1 MLDTGILD
9 KLIIGRVEPHIY
21 AFSTR
26 TVPNYM
32 KVGDTYRPVEQRL
45 NEWRRYFPNLEKQ
58 FVGVAKVDDDT
69 YFRDFAIHRFL
80 ENDLH
85 RHRLK
90 PSTFPN
96 LPYYS
101 NEFFEGVT
109 HSDIHCALSDI
120 SDSFHNNLPKYQ
132 FYKFDKSRIPLTY
145 QYRRTET
152 FEPRPNQQDTID
164 RFKEAVAA
172 GRNNLLMYAVMRFGK
187 SFTAMCCAVEMKAR
201 LVVVVS
207 AKADVKQEWK
217 KTVESHFR
225 FEDYVFLDSDSL
237 LGSDTVLS
245 DSLEKSNA
253 VVFLTL
259 QDLCGDEI
267 KRKHRQIFESK
278 FDLLVIDETHYGAR
292 AAEYGKVLNMAGK
305 QLDKELKYVDSSDNY
320 NNNDTLKHLDA
331 RIRIHLSGTP
341 YRILMGDEF
350 SKKDIIAFYQ
360 FTDIVRDQEKWNDE
374 HILED
379 GVREWDNPYFGFPQM
394 VRFALNPNKSSV
406 EKMEAM
412 KRKGITYAFSELLKP
427 ESVVKDSSP
436 EARHRKF
443 VHEQEILDL
452 FKAIDGSKDD
462 ENLFAF
468 LDYAPIKKG
477 QMCRHMVCV
486 LPYRASCDALAV
498 LLAQKR
504 AEFKNL
510 GEYQI
515 INIAGFDEE
524 RRYKDTQSIRNK
536 IKKCEAE
543 GMKTITLTVNRML
556 TGSTVEE
563 WDTMLFLKDCASPQ
577 EYDQAIFRLQNQ
589 YVRRLTDKNGEEIRL
604 NMKPQTLLVDFDPGR
619 MFRLQEQKSQIYNV
633 NVEQNGNSRLEQRI
647 ADELR
652 ISPIIVLN
660 KDKFREVVPVDILD
674 AVREYSA
681 NKSVADEVSDIPADL
696 SLLADSTILE
706 EISSLS
712 PIDSSKGINLKSVE
726 GDGDDID
733 IPDDDSKETDADG
746 GQQPRQNPVDKMTT
760 DERGLLEKKLA
771 TCYAVILFFAFLTD
785 NRVKSLEEIIA
796 AIDSD
801 DNNRRIARNIGIK
814 KGLLKLILQKG
825 NPFIISKLDYKIQ
838 NINTLAHDA
847 VLQGEERINVAL
859 KKFERLS
866 DSEIVTPM
874 NLANEMVWI
883 LPDDVDCHSK
893 FLDIASKQGEFARA
907 LLLRYGNGVKD
918 NIYSIPTSK
927 LTYEFTRK
935 VYKMLGMPVTN
946 IFYEFNS
953 YDLIDKTKKEEIIK
967 TLSDMK
973 FNVVIGNPPYQVN
986 DGGGTGSSAI
996 PVYNK
1001 FVEIS
1006 QKINPN
1012 YLSMIMPSRW
1022 FTGGR
1027 GLDDFRKKM
1036 LNDDSIRV
1044 LHDYISSNSCF
1055 SNVEIKGGICYFL
1068 WDKKYH
1074 GYCDIYTHYEN
1085 NKEIFFSQRHL
1096 LEKASDCFIRDGRFI
1111 SILKKI
1117 QQKKEISFSTI
1128 VSANDPF
1135 GFDIRE
1141 ENSYKRVKLS
1151 FSTSPFDNSVKLYYN
1166 GWAKNGI
1173 GFLAIDK
1180 IRKNIKWLNSHK
1192 MLFPKAWGNGD
1203 ASTDRLKPIIADLP
1217 SCCTETYLIVGPFLS
1232 SEETNNAYKYTQTKL
1247 FHCLVFL
1254 IKNTQNTMQKAYS
1267 YVPLQNFTKQSDIDW
1282 NKSIPEID
1290 QQLYTKYHLTTEE
1303 IAFIEKMIKQM

>member
-58 FVGVAKVDDDT
+58 FAGVAKVDDDT

-85 RHRLK
+85 KHRLK

-132 FYKFDKSRIPLTY
+132 FYKIDKSRIPLTY

-267 KRKHRQIFESK
+267 KRKHRQIFENK

-292 AAEYGKVLNMAGK
+292 AVEYGKVLNMAGK

-331 RIRIHLSGTP
+331 RVRIHLSGTP

-660 KDKFREVVPVDILD
+660 KDKFREVVPADILD

-733 IPDDDSKETDADG
+733 IPDDDSKETDADS

-874 NLANEMVWI
+874 NLANEMVGI

-986 DGGGTGSSAI
+986 DGGGTGSSAQAI
-996 PVYNK
+996 YNK
-1001 FVEIS
+1001 FIDICRFEFESKYI
-1006 QKINPN
+1006 
-1012 YLSMIMPSRW
+1012 SMIIPSRW
-1022 FTGGR
+1022 MTGGK
-1027 GLDDFRKKM
+1027 GLDKFRNSM
-1036 LNDDSIRV
+1036 LGDRRIRV
-1044 LHDYISSNSCF
+1044 LHDYLNAGQCF
-1055 SNVEIKGGICYFL
+1055 PAVAIEGGICYFR
-1068 WDKKYH
+1068 WDRDATGKCVFVSHTSDQSAFTKERYLSDDSSDVVIR
-1074 GYCDIYTHYEN
+1074 YAESLSILDKTRTAN
-1085 NKEIFFSQRHL
+1085 NFSSLVSPRNLFKINIQL
-1096 LEKASDCFIRDGRFI
+1096 LESSPVIGGYKVFGRFDGKRGLMYLSRYESKNERALRFLGNWKVFVSKADGAAGQLGI
-1111 SILKKI
+1111 PIPARIIGKAELGDCD
-1117 QQKKEISFSTI
+1117 TI
-1128 VSANDPF
+1128 CT
-1135 GFDIRE
+1135 E
-1141 ENSYKRVKLS
+1141 
-1151 FSTSPFDNSVKLYYN
+1151 T
-1166 GWAKNGI
+1166 
-1173 GFLAIDK
+1173 FLAI
-1180 IRKNIKWLNSHK
+1180 
-1192 MLFPKAWGNGD
+1192 
-1203 ASTDRLKPIIADLP
+1203 
-1217 SCCTETYLIVGPFLS
+1217 GPFATRI
-1232 SEETNNAYKYTQTKL
+1232 EAENVIKYATTKFFRFLVGTRKLKNMTQKT
-1247 FHCLVFL
+1247 
-1254 IKNTQNTMQKAYS
+1254 YS
-1267 YVPLQNFTKQSDIDW
+1267 FVPIQDFTENSDIDW
-1282 NKSIPEID
+1282 SRSIDEID
-1290 QQLYTKYHLTTEE
+1290 SQLYAKYHLTEE
-1303 IAFIEKMIKQM
+1303 ETAFVEKMIKPM

>member
-58 FVGVAKVDDDT
+58 FAGVAKVDDDT

-85 RHRLK
+85 KHRLK

-132 FYKFDKSRIPLTY
+132 FYKIDKSRIPLTY

-164 RFKEAVAA
+164 RFKGAVAA

-267 KRKHRQIFESK
+267 KRKHRQIFENK

-292 AAEYGKVLNMAGK
+292 AVEYGKVLNMAGK

-331 RIRIHLSGTP
+331 RVRIHLSGTP

-660 KDKFREVVPVDILD
+660 KDKFREVVPADILD

-696 SLLADSTILE
+696 SLFADSTILE

-733 IPDDDSKETDADG
+733 IPDDDSKETDADS

-874 NLANEMVWI
+874 NLANEMVGI

-986 DGGGTGSSAI
+986 DGGGTGSSAQAI
-996 PVYNK
+996 YNK
-1001 FVEIS
+1001 FIDICRFEFESKYI
-1006 QKINPN
+1006 
-1012 YLSMIMPSRW
+1012 SMIIPSRW
-1022 FTGGR
+1022 MTGGK
-1027 GLDDFRKKM
+1027 GLDKFRNSM
-1036 LNDDSIRV
+1036 LGDRRIRV
-1044 LHDYISSNSCF
+1044 LHDYLNAGQCF
-1055 SNVEIKGGICYFL
+1055 PAVAIEGGICYFR
-1068 WDKKYH
+1068 WDRDATGKCVFVSHTSDQSAFTKERYLSDDSSDVVIR
-1074 GYCDIYTHYEN
+1074 YAESLSILDKTRTAN
-1085 NKEIFFSQRHL
+1085 NFSSLVSPRNLFKINIQL
-1096 LEKASDCFIRDGRFI
+1096 LESSPVIGGYKVFGRFDGKRGLMYLSRYESKNERALRFLGNWKVFVSKADGAAGQLGI
-1111 SILKKI
+1111 PIPARIIGKAELGDCD
-1117 QQKKEISFSTI
+1117 TI
-1128 VSANDPF
+1128 CT
-1135 GFDIRE
+1135 E
-1141 ENSYKRVKLS
+1141 
-1151 FSTSPFDNSVKLYYN
+1151 T
-1166 GWAKNGI
+1166 
-1173 GFLAIDK
+1173 FLAI
-1180 IRKNIKWLNSHK
+1180 
-1192 MLFPKAWGNGD
+1192 
-1203 ASTDRLKPIIADLP
+1203 
-1217 SCCTETYLIVGPFLS
+1217 GPFATRI
-1232 SEETNNAYKYTQTKL
+1232 EAENVIKYATTKFFRFLVGTRKLKNMTQKT
-1247 FHCLVFL
+1247 
-1254 IKNTQNTMQKAYS
+1254 YS
-1267 YVPLQNFTKQSDIDW
+1267 FVPIQDFTENSDIDW
-1282 NKSIPEID
+1282 SRSIDEID
-1290 QQLYTKYHLTTEE
+1290 SQLYAKYHLTEE
-1303 IAFIEKMIKQM
+1303 ETAFIEKMIKPM

>member
-58 FVGVAKVDDDT
+58 FAGVAKVDDDT

-85 RHRLK
+85 KHRLK

-132 FYKFDKSRIPLTY
+132 FYKIDKSRIPLTY

-187 SFTAMCCAVEMKAR
+187 SFTAMCCVVEMKAR

-660 KDKFREVVPVDILD
+660 KDKFREVVPADILD

-733 IPDDDSKETDADG
+733 IPDDDSKETDADS

-874 NLANEMVWI
+874 NLANEMVGI

-953 YDLIDKTKKEEIIK
+953 YDFIEKNTKEIIK
-967 TLSDMK
+967 QLTDMN
-973 FNVVIGNPPYQVN
+973 FDVIIGNPPYQ
-986 DGGGTGSSAI
+986 DKGGSGGTNDASIYQDFCQIAFD
-996 PVYNK
+996 V
-1001 FVEIS
+1001 
-1006 QKINPN
+1006 NPN
-1012 YLSMIMPSRW
+1012 YISMVIPSRW

-1027 GLDDFRKKM
+1027 ENLVKDFRNEM
-1036 LNDDSIRV
+1036 LTSKHVMKLVSFTNAKD
-1044 LHDYISSNSCF
+1044 LFPNA
-1055 SNVEIKGGICYFL
+1055 EIKGGCCYFL
-1068 WDKKYH
+1068 YTTSYCGKCKYELNRDDVKIATDRDL
-1074 GYCDIYTHYEN
+1074 GQFDILIREPILAN
-1085 NKEIFFSQRHL
+1085 IVERILSQVTTFIDGL
-1096 LEKASDCFIRDGRFI
+1096 ISSDTPFGIPTNPIDSSKYNI
-1111 SILKKI
+1111 
-1117 QQKKEISFSTI
+1117 EISEQKDN
-1128 VSANDPF
+1128 VH
-1135 GFDIRE
+1135 DIAF
-1141 ENSYKRVKLS
+1141 YWIKRKE
-1151 FSTSPFDNSVKLYYN
+1151 
-1166 GWAKNGI
+1166 GRGI
-1173 GFLAIDK
+1173 GYVS
-1180 IRKNIKWLNSHK
+1180 RKNIKKNIPDISK
-1192 MLFPKAWGNGD
+1192 PKVFIPEAYGAGESFPHQIIGIPEI
-1203 ASTDRLKPIIADLP
+1203 ASAESVCSQSYLYVAFRTNTEAENFAKYLRTKFLRVLVSASKVSQHAMNKVYRFVPIQDF
-1217 SCCTETYLIVGPFLS
+1217 TE
-1232 SEETNNAYKYTQTKL
+1232 N
-1247 FHCLVFL
+1247 
-1254 IKNTQNTMQKAYS
+1254 
-1267 YVPLQNFTKQSDIDW
+1267 SDIDW
-1282 NKSIPEID
+1282 SRSIDEID
-1290 QQLYTKYHLTTEE
+1290 SQLYAKYHLTEE
-1303 IAFIEKMIKQM
+1303 ETAFIEKMIKPM

>member
-58 FVGVAKVDDDT
+58 FAGVAKVDDDT

-267 KRKHRQIFESK
+267 KRKHRQIFENK

-292 AAEYGKVLNMAGK
+292 AVEYGKVLNMAGK
-305 QLDKELKYVDSSDNY
+305 QLDKELKYADNSDNY

-331 RIRIHLSGTP
+331 RVRIHLSGTP

-536 IKKCEAE
+536 IQKCEAE

-660 KDKFREVVPVDILD
+660 KDKFREVVPADILD

-733 IPDDDSKETDADG
+733 IPDDDSKETDADS

-874 NLANEMVWI
+874 NLANEMVGI

-986 DGGGTGSSAI
+986 DGGGTGSSAQAI
-996 PVYNK
+996 YNK
-1001 FVEIS
+1001 FIDICRFEFESKYI
-1006 QKINPN
+1006 
-1012 YLSMIMPSRW
+1012 SMIIPSRW
-1022 FTGGR
+1022 MTGGK
-1027 GLDDFRKKM
+1027 GLDKFRNSM
-1036 LNDDSIRV
+1036 LGDRRIRV
-1044 LHDYISSNSCF
+1044 LHDYLNAGQCF
-1055 SNVEIKGGICYFL
+1055 PAVAIEGGICYFR
-1068 WDKKYH
+1068 WDRDATGKCVFVSHTSDQSAFTKERYLSDDSSDVVIR
-1074 GYCDIYTHYEN
+1074 YAESLSILDKTRTAN
-1085 NKEIFFSQRHL
+1085 NFSSLVSPRNLFKINIQL
-1096 LEKASDCFIRDGRFI
+1096 LESSPVIGGYKVFGRFDGKRGLMYLSRYESKNERALRFLGNWKVFVSKADGAAGQLGI
-1111 SILKKI
+1111 PIPARIIGKAELGDCD
-1117 QQKKEISFSTI
+1117 TI
-1128 VSANDPF
+1128 CT
-1135 GFDIRE
+1135 E
-1141 ENSYKRVKLS
+1141 
-1151 FSTSPFDNSVKLYYN
+1151 T
-1166 GWAKNGI
+1166 
-1173 GFLAIDK
+1173 FLAI
-1180 IRKNIKWLNSHK
+1180 
-1192 MLFPKAWGNGD
+1192 
-1203 ASTDRLKPIIADLP
+1203 
-1217 SCCTETYLIVGPFLS
+1217 GPFATRI
-1232 SEETNNAYKYTQTKL
+1232 EAENVIKYATTKFFRFLVGTRKLKNMTQKT
-1247 FHCLVFL
+1247 
-1254 IKNTQNTMQKAYS
+1254 YS
-1267 YVPLQNFTKQSDIDW
+1267 FVPIQDFTENSDIDW
-1282 NKSIPEID
+1282 SRSIDEID
-1290 QQLYTKYHLTTEE
+1290 SQLYAKYHLTEE
-1303 IAFIEKMIKQM
+1303 ETAFIEKMIKPM

>member
-58 FVGVAKVDDDT
+58 FAGVAKVDDDT

-85 RHRLK
+85 KHRLK

-132 FYKFDKSRIPLTY
+132 FYKIDKSRIPLTY

-267 KRKHRQIFESK
+267 KRKHRQIFENK

-660 KDKFREVVPVDILD
+660 KDKFREVVPADILD

-733 IPDDDSKETDADG
+733 IPDDDSKETDADS

-874 NLANEMVWI
+874 NLANEMVGI

-986 DGGGTGSSAI
+986 DGGGTGSSAQAI
-996 PVYNK
+996 YNK
-1001 FVEIS
+1001 FIDICRFEFESKYI
-1006 QKINPN
+1006 
-1012 YLSMIMPSRW
+1012 SMIIPSRW
-1022 FTGGR
+1022 MTGGK
-1027 GLDDFRKKM
+1027 GLDKFRNSM
-1036 LNDDSIRV
+1036 LGDRRIRV
-1044 LHDYISSNSCF
+1044 LHDYLNAGQCF
-1055 SNVEIKGGICYFL
+1055 PAVAIEGGICYFR
-1068 WDKKYH
+1068 WDRDATGKCVFVSHTSDQSAFTKERYLSDDSSDVVIR
-1074 GYCDIYTHYEN
+1074 YAESLSILDKTRTAN
-1085 NKEIFFSQRHL
+1085 NFSSLVSPRNLFKINIQL
-1096 LEKASDCFIRDGRFI
+1096 LESSPVIGGYKVFGRFDGKRGLMYLSRYESKNERALRFLGNWKVFVSKADGAAGQLGI
-1111 SILKKI
+1111 PIPARIIGKAELGDCD
-1117 QQKKEISFSTI
+1117 TI
-1128 VSANDPF
+1128 CT
-1135 GFDIRE
+1135 E
-1141 ENSYKRVKLS
+1141 
-1151 FSTSPFDNSVKLYYN
+1151 T
-1166 GWAKNGI
+1166 
-1173 GFLAIDK
+1173 FLAI
-1180 IRKNIKWLNSHK
+1180 
-1192 MLFPKAWGNGD
+1192 
-1203 ASTDRLKPIIADLP
+1203 
-1217 SCCTETYLIVGPFLS
+1217 GPFATRI
-1232 SEETNNAYKYTQTKL
+1232 EAENVIKYATTKFFRFLVGTRKLKNMTQKT
-1247 FHCLVFL
+1247 
-1254 IKNTQNTMQKAYS
+1254 YS
-1267 YVPLQNFTKQSDIDW
+1267 FVPIQDFTENSDIDW
-1282 NKSIPEID
+1282 SRSIDEID
-1290 QQLYTKYHLTTEE
+1290 SQLYAKYHLTEE
-1303 IAFIEKMIKQM
+1303 ETAFIEKMIKPM

>member
-58 FVGVAKVDDDT
+58 FAGVAKVDDDT

-85 RHRLK
+85 KHRLK

-217 KTVESHFR
+217 KTVESHLR

-267 KRKHRQIFESK
+267 KRKHRQIFENK

-292 AAEYGKVLNMAGK
+292 AVEYGKVLNMAGK

-331 RIRIHLSGTP
+331 RVRIHLSGTP

-660 KDKFREVVPVDILD
+660 KDKFREVVPADILD

-874 NLANEMVWI
+874 NLANEMVGI

-986 DGGGTGSSAI
+986 DGGGTGSSAQAI
-996 PVYNK
+996 YNK
-1001 FVEIS
+1001 FIDICRFEFESKYI
-1006 QKINPN
+1006 
-1012 YLSMIMPSRW
+1012 SMIIPSRW
-1022 FTGGR
+1022 MTGGK
-1027 GLDDFRKKM
+1027 GLDKFRNSM
-1036 LNDDSIRV
+1036 LGDRRIRV
-1044 LHDYISSNSCF
+1044 LHDYLDAGQCF
-1055 SNVEIKGGICYFL
+1055 PAVAIEGGICYFR
-1068 WDKKYH
+1068 WDRDATGKCVFVSHTSDQSAFTKERYLSDDSSDVVIR
-1074 GYCDIYTHYEN
+1074 YAESLSILDKTRTAN
-1085 NKEIFFSQRHL
+1085 NFSSLVSPRNLFKINIQL
-1096 LEKASDCFIRDGRFI
+1096 LESSPVIGGYKVFGRFDGKRGLMYLSRYESKNERALRFLGNWKVFI
-1111 SILKKI
+1111 SKADGAAGQLGIPIPARIIGKAELGDCD
-1117 QQKKEISFSTI
+1117 TI
-1128 VSANDPF
+1128 CT
-1135 GFDIRE
+1135 E
-1141 ENSYKRVKLS
+1141 
-1151 FSTSPFDNSVKLYYN
+1151 T
-1166 GWAKNGI
+1166 
-1173 GFLAIDK
+1173 FLAI
-1180 IRKNIKWLNSHK
+1180 
-1192 MLFPKAWGNGD
+1192 
-1203 ASTDRLKPIIADLP
+1203 
-1217 SCCTETYLIVGPFLS
+1217 GPFATRI
-1232 SEETNNAYKYTQTKL
+1232 EAENVIKYATTKFFRFLVGTRKLKNMTQKT
-1247 FHCLVFL
+1247 
-1254 IKNTQNTMQKAYS
+1254 YS
-1267 YVPLQNFTKQSDIDW
+1267 FVPIQDFTENSDIDW
-1282 NKSIPEID
+1282 SRSIDEID
-1290 QQLYTKYHLTTEE
+1290 SQLYAKYHLTEE
-1303 IAFIEKMIKQM
+1303 ETAFIEKMIKPM

>member
-58 FVGVAKVDDDT
+58 FAGVAKVDDDT

-660 KDKFREVVPVDILD
+660 KDKFREVVPADILD

-874 NLANEMVWI
+874 NLANEMVGI

-986 DGGGTGSSAI
+986 DGGGTGSSAQAI
-996 PVYNK
+996 YNK
-1001 FVEIS
+1001 FIDICRFEFESKYI
-1006 QKINPN
+1006 
-1012 YLSMIMPSRW
+1012 SMIIPSRW
-1022 FTGGR
+1022 MTGGK
-1027 GLDDFRKKM
+1027 GLDKFRNSM
-1036 LNDDSIRV
+1036 LGDRRIRV
-1044 LHDYISSNSCF
+1044 LHDYLNAGQCF
-1055 SNVEIKGGICYFL
+1055 PAVAIEGGICYFR
-1068 WDKKYH
+1068 WDRDATGKCVFVSHTSDQSAFTKERYLSDDSSDVVIR
-1074 GYCDIYTHYEN
+1074 YAESLSILDKTRTAN
-1085 NKEIFFSQRHL
+1085 NFSSLVSPRNLFKINIQL
-1096 LEKASDCFIRDGRFI
+1096 LESSPVIGGYKVFGRFDGKRGLRYLSRYESKNERALRFLGNWKVFVSKADGAAGQLGI
-1111 SILKKI
+1111 PIPARIIGKAELGDCD
-1117 QQKKEISFSTI
+1117 TI
-1128 VSANDPF
+1128 CT
-1135 GFDIRE
+1135 E
-1141 ENSYKRVKLS
+1141 
-1151 FSTSPFDNSVKLYYN
+1151 T
-1166 GWAKNGI
+1166 
-1173 GFLAIDK
+1173 FLAI
-1180 IRKNIKWLNSHK
+1180 
-1192 MLFPKAWGNGD
+1192 
-1203 ASTDRLKPIIADLP
+1203 
-1217 SCCTETYLIVGPFLS
+1217 GPFATRI
-1232 SEETNNAYKYTQTKL
+1232 EAENVIKYATTKFFRFLVGTRKLKNMTQKT
-1247 FHCLVFL
+1247 
-1254 IKNTQNTMQKAYS
+1254 YS
-1267 YVPLQNFTKQSDIDW
+1267 FVPIQDFTENSDIDW
-1282 NKSIPEID
+1282 SRSIDEID
-1290 QQLYTKYHLTTEE
+1290 SQLYAKYHLTEE
-1303 IAFIEKMIKQM
+1303 ETAFIEKMIKPM

>member
-58 FVGVAKVDDDT
+58 FAGVAKVDDDT

-85 RHRLK
+85 KHRLK

-217 KTVESHFR
+217 KTVESHLR

-267 KRKHRQIFESK
+267 KRKHRQIFENK

-292 AAEYGKVLNMAGK
+292 AVEYGKVLNMAGK
-305 QLDKELKYVDSSDNY
+305 QLDKELKYADSSDNY

-331 RIRIHLSGTP
+331 RVRIHLSGTP

-660 KDKFREVVPVDILD
+660 KDKFREVVPADILD

-733 IPDDDSKETDADG
+733 IPDDDSKETDADS

-874 NLANEMVWI
+874 NLANEMVGI

-986 DGGGTGSSAI
+986 DGGGTGSSAQAI
-996 PVYNK
+996 YNK
-1001 FVEIS
+1001 FIDICRFEFESKYI
-1006 QKINPN
+1006 
-1012 YLSMIMPSRW
+1012 SMIIPSRW
-1022 FTGGR
+1022 MTGGK
-1027 GLDDFRKKM
+1027 GLDKFRNSM
-1036 LNDDSIRV
+1036 LGDRRIRV
-1044 LHDYISSNSCF
+1044 LHDYLNAGQCF
-1055 SNVEIKGGICYFL
+1055 PAVAIEGGICYFR
-1068 WDKKYH
+1068 WDRDATGKCVFVSHTSDQSAFTKERYLSDDSSDVVIR
-1074 GYCDIYTHYEN
+1074 YAESLSILDKTRTAN
-1085 NKEIFFSQRHL
+1085 NFSSLVSPRNLFKINIQL
-1096 LEKASDCFIRDGRFI
+1096 LESSPVIGGYKVFGRFDGKRGLMYLSRYESKNERALRFLGNWKVFVSKADGAAGQLGI
-1111 SILKKI
+1111 PIPARIIGKAELGDCD
-1117 QQKKEISFSTI
+1117 TI
-1128 VSANDPF
+1128 CT
-1135 GFDIRE
+1135 E
-1141 ENSYKRVKLS
+1141 
-1151 FSTSPFDNSVKLYYN
+1151 T
-1166 GWAKNGI
+1166 
-1173 GFLAIDK
+1173 FLAI
-1180 IRKNIKWLNSHK
+1180 
-1192 MLFPKAWGNGD
+1192 
-1203 ASTDRLKPIIADLP
+1203 
-1217 SCCTETYLIVGPFLS
+1217 GPFATRI
-1232 SEETNNAYKYTQTKL
+1232 EAENVIKYATTKFFRFLVGTRKLKNMTQKT
-1247 FHCLVFL
+1247 
-1254 IKNTQNTMQKAYS
+1254 YS
-1267 YVPLQNFTKQSDIDW
+1267 FVPIQDFTENSDIDW
-1282 NKSIPEID
+1282 SRSIDEID
-1290 QQLYTKYHLTTEE
+1290 SQLYAKYHLTEE
-1303 IAFIEKMIKQM
+1303 ETAFIEKMIKPM

>member
-58 FVGVAKVDDDT
+58 FAGVAKVDDDT

-85 RHRLK
+85 KHRLK

-132 FYKFDKSRIPLTY
+132 FYKIDKSRIPLTY

-267 KRKHRQIFESK
+267 KRKHRQIFENK

-292 AAEYGKVLNMAGK
+292 AVEYGKVLNMAGK
-305 QLDKELKYVDSSDNY
+305 QLDKELKYADSSDNY

-660 KDKFREVVPVDILD
+660 KDKFREVVPADILD

-733 IPDDDSKETDADG
+733 IPDDGSKETDADS

-874 NLANEMVWI
+874 NLANEMVGI

-986 DGGGTGSSAI
+986 DGGGTGSSAQAI
-996 PVYNK
+996 YNK
-1001 FVEIS
+1001 FIDICRFEFESKYI
-1006 QKINPN
+1006 
-1012 YLSMIMPSRW
+1012 SMIIPSRW
-1022 FTGGR
+1022 MTGGK
-1027 GLDDFRKKM
+1027 GLDKFRNSM
-1036 LNDDSIRV
+1036 LGDRRIRV
-1044 LHDYISSNSCF
+1044 LHDYLNAGQCF
-1055 SNVEIKGGICYFL
+1055 PAVAIEGGICYFR
-1068 WDKKYH
+1068 WDRDATGKCVFVSHTSDQSAFTKERYLSDDSSDVVIR
-1074 GYCDIYTHYEN
+1074 YAESLSILDKTRTAN
-1085 NKEIFFSQRHL
+1085 NFSSLVSPRNLFKINIQL
-1096 LEKASDCFIRDGRFI
+1096 LESSPVIGGYKVFGRFDGKRGLMYLSRYESKNERALRFLGNWKVFVSKADGAAGQLGI
-1111 SILKKI
+1111 PIPARIIGKAELGDCD
-1117 QQKKEISFSTI
+1117 TI
-1128 VSANDPF
+1128 CT
-1135 GFDIRE
+1135 E
-1141 ENSYKRVKLS
+1141 
-1151 FSTSPFDNSVKLYYN
+1151 T
-1166 GWAKNGI
+1166 
-1173 GFLAIDK
+1173 FLAI
-1180 IRKNIKWLNSHK
+1180 
-1192 MLFPKAWGNGD
+1192 
-1203 ASTDRLKPIIADLP
+1203 
-1217 SCCTETYLIVGPFLS
+1217 GPFATRI
-1232 SEETNNAYKYTQTKL
+1232 EAENVIKYATTKFFRFLVGTRKLKNMTQKT
-1247 FHCLVFL
+1247 
-1254 IKNTQNTMQKAYS
+1254 YS
-1267 YVPLQNFTKQSDIDW
+1267 FVPIQDFTENSDIDW
-1282 NKSIPEID
+1282 SRSIDEID
-1290 QQLYTKYHLTTEE
+1290 SQLYAKYHLTEE
-1303 IAFIEKMIKQM
+1303 ETAFIEKMIKPM

>member
-58 FVGVAKVDDDT
+58 FAGVAKVDDDT

-85 RHRLK
+85 KHRLK

-267 KRKHRQIFESK
+267 KRKHRQIFENK

-305 QLDKELKYVDSSDNY
+305 QLDKELKYADNSDNY

-331 RIRIHLSGTP
+331 RVRIHLSGTP

-660 KDKFREVVPVDILD
+660 KDKFREVVPADILD

-733 IPDDDSKETDADG
+733 IPDDDSKETDADS

-874 NLANEMVWI
+874 NLANEMVGI

-986 DGGGTGSSAI
+986 DGGGTGSSAQAI
-996 PVYNK
+996 YNK
-1001 FVEIS
+1001 FIDICRFEFESKYI
-1006 QKINPN
+1006 
-1012 YLSMIMPSRW
+1012 SMIIPSRW
-1022 FTGGR
+1022 MTGGK
-1027 GLDDFRKKM
+1027 GLDKFRNSM
-1036 LNDDSIRV
+1036 LGDRRIRV
-1044 LHDYISSNSCF
+1044 LHDYLNAGQCF
-1055 SNVEIKGGICYFL
+1055 PAVAIEGGICYFR
-1068 WDKKYH
+1068 WDRDATGKCVFVSHTSDQSAFTKERYLSDDSSDVVIR
-1074 GYCDIYTHYEN
+1074 YAESLSILDKTRTAN
-1085 NKEIFFSQRHL
+1085 NFSSLVSPRNLFKINIQL
-1096 LEKASDCFIRDGRFI
+1096 LESSPVIGGYKVFGRFDGKRGLMYLSRYESKNERALRFLGNWKVFVSKADGAAGQLGI
-1111 SILKKI
+1111 PIPARIIGKAELGDCD
-1117 QQKKEISFSTI
+1117 TI
-1128 VSANDPF
+1128 CT
-1135 GFDIRE
+1135 E
-1141 ENSYKRVKLS
+1141 
-1151 FSTSPFDNSVKLYYN
+1151 T
-1166 GWAKNGI
+1166 
-1173 GFLAIDK
+1173 FLAI
-1180 IRKNIKWLNSHK
+1180 
-1192 MLFPKAWGNGD
+1192 
-1203 ASTDRLKPIIADLP
+1203 
-1217 SCCTETYLIVGPFLS
+1217 GPFATRI
-1232 SEETNNAYKYTQTKL
+1232 EAENVIKYATTKFFRFLVGTRKLKNMTQKT
-1247 FHCLVFL
+1247 
-1254 IKNTQNTMQKAYS
+1254 YS
-1267 YVPLQNFTKQSDIDW
+1267 FVPIQDFTENSDIDW
-1282 NKSIPEID
+1282 SRSIDEID
-1290 QQLYTKYHLTTEE
+1290 SQLYAKYHLTEE
-1303 IAFIEKMIKQM
+1303 ETAFIEKMIKPM

>member
-58 FVGVAKVDDDT
+58 FAGVAKVDDDT

-85 RHRLK
+85 KHRLK

-132 FYKFDKSRIPLTY
+132 FYKIDKSRIPLTY

-267 KRKHRQIFESK
+267 KRKHRQIFENK

-305 QLDKELKYVDSSDNY
+305 QLDKELKYADNSDNY

-660 KDKFREVVPVDILD
+660 KDKFREVVPADILD

-733 IPDDDSKETDADG
+733 IPDDDSKETDADS

-874 NLANEMVWI
+874 NLANEMVGI

-953 YDLIDKTKKEEIIK
+953 YDFIEKNTKEIIK
-967 TLSDMK
+967 QLTDMN
-973 FNVVIGNPPYQVN
+973 FDVIIGNPPYQ
-986 DGGGTGSSAI
+986 DKGGSGGTNDASIYQDFCQIAFD
-996 PVYNK
+996 V
-1001 FVEIS
+1001 
-1006 QKINPN
+1006 NPN
-1012 YLSMIMPSRW
+1012 YISMVIPSRW

-1027 GLDDFRKKM
+1027 ENLVKDFRNEM
-1036 LNDDSIRV
+1036 LTSKHVMKLVSFTNAKD
-1044 LHDYISSNSCF
+1044 LFPNA
-1055 SNVEIKGGICYFL
+1055 EIKGGCCYFL
-1068 WDKKYH
+1068 YTTSYCGKCKYELNRDDVKIATDRDL
-1074 GYCDIYTHYEN
+1074 GQFDILIREPILAN
-1085 NKEIFFSQRHL
+1085 IVERILSQVTTFIDGL
-1096 LEKASDCFIRDGRFI
+1096 ISSDTPFGIPTNPIDSSKYNI
-1111 SILKKI
+1111 
-1117 QQKKEISFSTI
+1117 EISEQKDN
-1128 VSANDPF
+1128 VH
-1135 GFDIRE
+1135 DIAF
-1141 ENSYKRVKLS
+1141 YWIKRKE
-1151 FSTSPFDNSVKLYYN
+1151 
-1166 GWAKNGI
+1166 GRGI
-1173 GFLAIDK
+1173 GYVS
-1180 IRKNIKWLNSHK
+1180 RKNIKKNIPDISK
-1192 MLFPKAWGNGD
+1192 PKVFIPEAYGAGESFPHQIIGIPEI
-1203 ASTDRLKPIIADLP
+1203 ASAESVCSQSYLYVAFRTNTEAENFAKYLRTKFLRVLVSASKVSQHAMNKVYRFVPIQDF
-1217 SCCTETYLIVGPFLS
+1217 TE
-1232 SEETNNAYKYTQTKL
+1232 N
-1247 FHCLVFL
+1247 
-1254 IKNTQNTMQKAYS
+1254 
-1267 YVPLQNFTKQSDIDW
+1267 SDIDW
-1282 NKSIPEID
+1282 SRSIDEID
-1290 QQLYTKYHLTTEE
+1290 SQLYAKYHLTEE
-1303 IAFIEKMIKQM
+1303 ETAFIEKMIKPM

>member
-58 FVGVAKVDDDT
+58 FAGVAKVDDDT

-85 RHRLK
+85 KHRLK

-217 KTVESHFR
+217 KTVESHLR

-267 KRKHRQIFESK
+267 KRKHRQIFENK

-292 AAEYGKVLNMAGK
+292 AVEYGKVLNMAGK
-305 QLDKELKYVDSSDNY
+305 QLDKELKYADSSDNY

-331 RIRIHLSGTP
+331 RVRIHLSGTP

-660 KDKFREVVPVDILD
+660 KDKFREVVPADILD

-733 IPDDDSKETDADG
+733 IPDDDSKETDADS

-874 NLANEMVWI
+874 NLANEMVGI

-986 DGGGTGSSAI
+986 DGGGTGSSAQAI
-996 PVYNK
+996 YNK
-1001 FVEIS
+1001 FIDICRFEFESKYI
-1006 QKINPN
+1006 
-1012 YLSMIMPSRW
+1012 SMIIPSRW
-1022 FTGGR
+1022 MTGGK
-1027 GLDDFRKKM
+1027 GLDKFRNSM
-1036 LNDDSIRV
+1036 LGDRRIRV
-1044 LHDYISSNSCF
+1044 LHDYLNAGQCF
-1055 SNVEIKGGICYFL
+1055 PAVAIEGGICYFR
-1068 WDKKYH
+1068 WDRDATGKCVFVSHTSDQSAFTKERYLSDDSSDVVIR
-1074 GYCDIYTHYEN
+1074 YAESLSILDKTRTAN
-1085 NKEIFFSQRHL
+1085 NFSSLVSPRNLFKINIKL
-1096 LEKASDCFIRDGRFI
+1096 LESSPVIGGYKVFGRFDGKRGLMYLSRYESKNERALRFLGNWKVFVSKADGAAGQLGI
-1111 SILKKI
+1111 PIPARIIGKAELGDCD
-1117 QQKKEISFSTI
+1117 TI
-1128 VSANDPF
+1128 CT
-1135 GFDIRE
+1135 E
-1141 ENSYKRVKLS
+1141 
-1151 FSTSPFDNSVKLYYN
+1151 T
-1166 GWAKNGI
+1166 
-1173 GFLAIDK
+1173 FLAI
-1180 IRKNIKWLNSHK
+1180 
-1192 MLFPKAWGNGD
+1192 
-1203 ASTDRLKPIIADLP
+1203 
-1217 SCCTETYLIVGPFLS
+1217 GPFATRI
-1232 SEETNNAYKYTQTKL
+1232 EAENVIKYATTKFFRFLVGTRKLKNMTQKT
-1247 FHCLVFL
+1247 
-1254 IKNTQNTMQKAYS
+1254 YS
-1267 YVPLQNFTKQSDIDW
+1267 FVPIQDFTENSDIDW
-1282 NKSIPEID
+1282 SRSIDEID
-1290 QQLYTKYHLTTEE
+1290 SQLYAKYHLTEE
-1303 IAFIEKMIKQM
+1303 ETAFIEKMIKPM

>member
-58 FVGVAKVDDDT
+58 FAVVAKVDDNT

-132 FYKFDKSRIPLTY
+132 FYKIDKSRIPLTY

-267 KRKHRQIFESK
+267 KRKHRQIFENK

-292 AAEYGKVLNMAGK
+292 AVEYGKVLNMAGK

-331 RIRIHLSGTP
+331 RVRIHLSGTP

-660 KDKFREVVPVDILD
+660 KDKFREVVPADILD

-733 IPDDDSKETDADG
+733 IPDDDSKETDADS

-874 NLANEMVWI
+874 NLANEMVGI

-986 DGGGTGSSAI
+986 DGGGTGSSAQAI
-996 PVYNK
+996 YNK
-1001 FVEIS
+1001 FIDICRFEFESKYI
-1006 QKINPN
+1006 
-1012 YLSMIMPSRW
+1012 SMIIPSRW
-1022 FTGGR
+1022 MTGGK
-1027 GLDDFRKKM
+1027 GLDKFRNSM
-1036 LNDDSIRV
+1036 LGDRRIRV
-1044 LHDYISSNSCF
+1044 LHDYLNAGQCF
-1055 SNVEIKGGICYFL
+1055 PAVAIEGGICYFR
-1068 WDKKYH
+1068 WDRDATGKCVFVSHTSDQSAFTKERYLSDDSSDVVIR
-1074 GYCDIYTHYEN
+1074 YAESLSILDKTRTAN
-1085 NKEIFFSQRHL
+1085 NFSSLVSPRNLFKINIQL
-1096 LEKASDCFIRDGRFI
+1096 LESSPVIGGYKVFGRFDGKRGLMYLSRYESKNERALRFLGNWKVFVSKADGAAGQLGI
-1111 SILKKI
+1111 PIPARIIGKAELGDCD
-1117 QQKKEISFSTI
+1117 TI
-1128 VSANDPF
+1128 CT
-1135 GFDIRE
+1135 E
-1141 ENSYKRVKLS
+1141 
-1151 FSTSPFDNSVKLYYN
+1151 T
-1166 GWAKNGI
+1166 
-1173 GFLAIDK
+1173 FLAI
-1180 IRKNIKWLNSHK
+1180 
-1192 MLFPKAWGNGD
+1192 
-1203 ASTDRLKPIIADLP
+1203 
-1217 SCCTETYLIVGPFLS
+1217 GPFATRI
-1232 SEETNNAYKYTQTKL
+1232 EAENVIKYATTKFFRFLVGTRKLKNMTQKT
-1247 FHCLVFL
+1247 
-1254 IKNTQNTMQKAYS
+1254 YS
-1267 YVPLQNFTKQSDIDW
+1267 FVPIQDFTENSDIDW
-1282 NKSIPEID
+1282 SRSIDEID
-1290 QQLYTKYHLTTEE
+1290 SQLYAKYHLTEE
-1303 IAFIEKMIKQM
+1303 ETAFIEKMIKPM

>member
-58 FVGVAKVDDDT
+58 FAGVAKVDDDT

-132 FYKFDKSRIPLTY
+132 FYKIDKSRIPLTY

-267 KRKHRQIFESK
+267 KRKHRQIFENK

-305 QLDKELKYVDSSDNY
+305 QLDKELKYADNSDNY

-331 RIRIHLSGTP
+331 RVRIHLSGTP

-660 KDKFREVVPVDILD
+660 KDKFREVVPADILD

-874 NLANEMVWI
+874 NLANEMVGI

-986 DGGGTGSSAI
+986 DGGGTGSSAQAI
-996 PVYNK
+996 YNK
-1001 FVEIS
+1001 FIDICRFEFESKYI
-1006 QKINPN
+1006 
-1012 YLSMIMPSRW
+1012 SMIIPSRW
-1022 FTGGR
+1022 MTGGK
-1027 GLDDFRKKM
+1027 GLDKFRNSM
-1036 LNDDSIRV
+1036 LGDRRIRV
-1044 LHDYISSNSCF
+1044 LHDYLNAGQCF
-1055 SNVEIKGGICYFL
+1055 PAVAIEGGICYFR
-1068 WDKKYH
+1068 WDRDATGKCVFVSHTSDQSAFTKERYLSDDSSDVVIR
-1074 GYCDIYTHYEN
+1074 YAESLSILDKTRTAN
-1085 NKEIFFSQRHL
+1085 NFSSLVSPRNLFKINIQL
-1096 LEKASDCFIRDGRFI
+1096 LESSPVIGGYKVFGRFDGKRGLMYLSRYESKNERALRFLGNWKVFVSKADGAAGQLGI
-1111 SILKKI
+1111 PIPARIIGKAELGDCD
-1117 QQKKEISFSTI
+1117 TI
-1128 VSANDPF
+1128 CT
-1135 GFDIRE
+1135 E
-1141 ENSYKRVKLS
+1141 
-1151 FSTSPFDNSVKLYYN
+1151 T
-1166 GWAKNGI
+1166 
-1173 GFLAIDK
+1173 FLAI
-1180 IRKNIKWLNSHK
+1180 
-1192 MLFPKAWGNGD
+1192 
-1203 ASTDRLKPIIADLP
+1203 
-1217 SCCTETYLIVGPFLS
+1217 GPFATRI
-1232 SEETNNAYKYTQTKL
+1232 EAENVIKYATTKFFRFLVGTRKLKNMTQKT
-1247 FHCLVFL
+1247 
-1254 IKNTQNTMQKAYS
+1254 YS
-1267 YVPLQNFTKQSDIDW
+1267 FVPIQDFTENSDIDW
-1282 NKSIPEID
+1282 SRSIDEID
-1290 QQLYTKYHLTTEE
+1290 SQLYAKYHLTEE
-1303 IAFIEKMIKQM
+1303 ETAFIEKMIKPM

>member
-58 FVGVAKVDDDT
+58 FAGVAKVDDDT

-85 RHRLK
+85 KHRLK

-267 KRKHRQIFESK
+267 KRKHWQIFENK

-305 QLDKELKYVDSSDNY
+305 QLDKELKYADNSDNY

-331 RIRIHLSGTP
+331 RVRIHLSGTP

-468 LDYAPIKKG
+468 LDYVPIKKG

-660 KDKFREVVPVDILD
+660 KDKFREVVPADILD

-733 IPDDDSKETDADG
+733 IPDDDSKETDADS

-874 NLANEMVWI
+874 NLANEMVGI

-953 YDLIDKTKKEEIIK
+953 YDFIEKNTKEIIK
-967 TLSDMK
+967 QLTDMN
-973 FNVVIGNPPYQVN
+973 FDVIIGNPPYQ
-986 DGGGTGSSAI
+986 DKGGSGGTNDASIYQDFCQIAFD
-996 PVYNK
+996 V
-1001 FVEIS
+1001 
-1006 QKINPN
+1006 NPN
-1012 YLSMIMPSRW
+1012 YISMVIPSRW

-1027 GLDDFRKKM
+1027 ENLVKDFRNEM
-1036 LNDDSIRV
+1036 LTSKHVMKLVSFTNAKD
-1044 LHDYISSNSCF
+1044 LFPNA
-1055 SNVEIKGGICYFL
+1055 EIKGGCCYFL
-1068 WDKKYH
+1068 YTTSYCGKCKYELNRDDVKIATDRDL
-1074 GYCDIYTHYEN
+1074 GQFDILIREPILAN
-1085 NKEIFFSQRHL
+1085 IVERILSQVTTFIDGL
-1096 LEKASDCFIRDGRFI
+1096 ISSDTPFGIPTNPIDSSKYNI
-1111 SILKKI
+1111 
-1117 QQKKEISFSTI
+1117 EISEQKDN
-1128 VSANDPF
+1128 VH
-1135 GFDIRE
+1135 DIAF
-1141 ENSYKRVKLS
+1141 YWIKRKE
-1151 FSTSPFDNSVKLYYN
+1151 
-1166 GWAKNGI
+1166 GRGI
-1173 GFLAIDK
+1173 GYVS
-1180 IRKNIKWLNSHK
+1180 RKNIKKNIPDISK
-1192 MLFPKAWGNGD
+1192 PKVFIPEAYGAGESFPHQIIGIPEI
-1203 ASTDRLKPIIADLP
+1203 ASAESVCSQSYLYVAFRTNTEAENFAKYLRTKFLRVLVSASKVSQHAMNKVYRFVPIQDF
-1217 SCCTETYLIVGPFLS
+1217 TE
-1232 SEETNNAYKYTQTKL
+1232 N
-1247 FHCLVFL
+1247 
-1254 IKNTQNTMQKAYS
+1254 
-1267 YVPLQNFTKQSDIDW
+1267 SDIDW
-1282 NKSIPEID
+1282 SRSIDEID
-1290 QQLYTKYHLTTEE
+1290 SQLYAKYHLTEE
-1303 IAFIEKMIKQM
+1303 ETAFIEKMIKPM

>member
-58 FVGVAKVDDDT
+58 FAGVAKVDDDT

-85 RHRLK
+85 KHRLK

-267 KRKHRQIFESK
+267 KRKHRQIFENK

-292 AAEYGKVLNMAGK
+292 AVEYGKVLNMAGK

-331 RIRIHLSGTP
+331 RVRIHLSGTP

-660 KDKFREVVPVDILD
+660 KDKFREVVPADILD

-874 NLANEMVWI
+874 NLANEMVGI

-953 YDLIDKTKKEEIIK
+953 YDLIEKNTKEIIK
-967 TLSDMK
+967 QLTDMN
-973 FNVVIGNPPYQVN
+973 FDVIIGNPPYQ
-986 DGGGTGSSAI
+986 DKGGSGGTNDASIYQDFCQIAFD
-996 PVYNK
+996 V
-1001 FVEIS
+1001 
-1006 QKINPN
+1006 NPN
-1012 YLSMIMPSRW
+1012 YISMVIPSRW

-1027 GLDDFRKKM
+1027 ENLVKDFRNEM
-1036 LNDDSIRV
+1036 LTSKHVMKLVSFTNAKD
-1044 LHDYISSNSCF
+1044 LFPNA
-1055 SNVEIKGGICYFL
+1055 EIKGGCCYFL
-1068 WDKKYH
+1068 YTTSYCGKCKYELNRDDVKIATDRDL
-1074 GYCDIYTHYEN
+1074 GQFDILIREPILAN
-1085 NKEIFFSQRHL
+1085 IVERILSQVTTFIDGL
-1096 LEKASDCFIRDGRFI
+1096 ISSDTPFGIPTNPIDSSKYNI
-1111 SILKKI
+1111 
-1117 QQKKEISFSTI
+1117 EISEQKDN
-1128 VSANDPF
+1128 VH
-1135 GFDIRE
+1135 DIAF
-1141 ENSYKRVKLS
+1141 YWIKRKE
-1151 FSTSPFDNSVKLYYN
+1151 
-1166 GWAKNGI
+1166 GRGI
-1173 GFLAIDK
+1173 GYVS
-1180 IRKNIKWLNSHK
+1180 RKNIKKNIPDISK
-1192 MLFPKAWGNGD
+1192 PKVFIPEAYGAGESFPHQIIGIPEI
-1203 ASTDRLKPIIADLP
+1203 ASAESVCSQSYLYVAFRTNTEAENFAKYLRTKFLRVLVSASKVSQHAMNKVYRFVPIQDF
-1217 SCCTETYLIVGPFLS
+1217 TE
-1232 SEETNNAYKYTQTKL
+1232 N
-1247 FHCLVFL
+1247 
-1254 IKNTQNTMQKAYS
+1254 
-1267 YVPLQNFTKQSDIDW
+1267 SDIDW
-1282 NKSIPEID
+1282 SRSIDEID
-1290 QQLYTKYHLTTEE
+1290 SQLYAKYHLTEE
-1303 IAFIEKMIKQM
+1303 ETAFIEKMIKPM

>member
-58 FVGVAKVDDDT
+58 FAGVAKVDDDT

-132 FYKFDKSRIPLTY
+132 FYKIDKSRIPLTY

-267 KRKHRQIFESK
+267 KRKHRQIFENK

-305 QLDKELKYVDSSDNY
+305 QLDKELKYADSSDNY

-331 RIRIHLSGTP
+331 RVRIHLSGTP

-647 ADELR
+647 ADELL

-660 KDKFREVVPVDILD
+660 KDKFREVVPADILD

-733 IPDDDSKETDADG
+733 IPDDDSKETDADS

-874 NLANEMVWI
+874 NLANEMVGI

-986 DGGGTGSSAI
+986 DGGGTGSSAQAI
-996 PVYNK
+996 YNK
-1001 FVEIS
+1001 FIDICRFEFESKYI
-1006 QKINPN
+1006 
-1012 YLSMIMPSRW
+1012 SMIIPSRW
-1022 FTGGR
+1022 MTGGK
-1027 GLDDFRKKM
+1027 GLDKFRNSM
-1036 LNDDSIRV
+1036 LGDRRIRV
-1044 LHDYISSNSCF
+1044 LHDYLNAGQCF
-1055 SNVEIKGGICYFL
+1055 PAVAIEGGICYFR
-1068 WDKKYH
+1068 WDRDATGKCVFVSHTSDQSAFTKERYLSDDSSDVVIR
-1074 GYCDIYTHYEN
+1074 YAESLSILDKTRTAN
-1085 NKEIFFSQRHL
+1085 NFSSLVSPRNLFKINIQL
-1096 LEKASDCFIRDGRFI
+1096 LESSPVIGGYKVFGRFDGKRGLMYLSRYESKNERALRFLGNWKVFVSKADGAAGQLGI
-1111 SILKKI
+1111 PIPARIIGKAELGDCD
-1117 QQKKEISFSTI
+1117 TI
-1128 VSANDPF
+1128 CT
-1135 GFDIRE
+1135 E
-1141 ENSYKRVKLS
+1141 
-1151 FSTSPFDNSVKLYYN
+1151 T
-1166 GWAKNGI
+1166 
-1173 GFLAIDK
+1173 FLAI
-1180 IRKNIKWLNSHK
+1180 
-1192 MLFPKAWGNGD
+1192 
-1203 ASTDRLKPIIADLP
+1203 
-1217 SCCTETYLIVGPFLS
+1217 GPFATRI
-1232 SEETNNAYKYTQTKL
+1232 EAENVIKYATTKFFRFLVGTRKLKNMTQKT
-1247 FHCLVFL
+1247 
-1254 IKNTQNTMQKAYS
+1254 YS
-1267 YVPLQNFTKQSDIDW
+1267 FVPIQDFTENSDIDW
-1282 NKSIPEID
+1282 SRSIDEID
-1290 QQLYTKYHLTTEE
+1290 SQLYAKYHLTEE
-1303 IAFIEKMIKQM
+1303 ETAFIEKMIKPM

>member
-58 FVGVAKVDDDT
+58 FAGVAKVDDNT

-85 RHRLK
+85 KHRLK

-207 AKADVKQEWK
+207 AKADVKQEWE
-217 KTVESHFR
+217 KTVESHLR

-267 KRKHRQIFESK
+267 KRKHRQIFENK

-305 QLDKELKYVDSSDNY
+305 QLDKELKYADNSDNY

-660 KDKFREVVPVDILD
+660 KDKFREVVPADILD

-733 IPDDDSKETDADG
+733 IPDDDSKETDADS

-874 NLANEMVWI
+874 NLANEMVGI

-986 DGGGTGSSAI
+986 DGGAGASAKPI
-996 PVYNK
+996 YNN
-1001 FVEIS
+1001 FVDVSKQIQS
-1006 QKINPN
+1006 QDI
-1012 YLSMIMPSRW
+1012 SMIIPAKW
-1022 FTGGR
+1022 YTDGK
-1027 GLDDFRKKM
+1027 GLESFRETM
-1036 LNDDSIRV
+1036 LNDKQIAKLVDFTDSR
-1044 LHDYISSNSCF
+1044 DCF
-1055 SNVEIKGGICYFL
+1055 STVDIAGGICYFL
-1068 WDKKYH
+1068 WEKGHD
-1074 GYCDIYTHYEN
+1074 GYCEFVSRHQGKTKAAMRNLATDDSLIRHMEAVDIIRKVKIATRSFYNTKVSTRKPFGLTTDTLPLDSGDLLLKY
-1085 NKEIFFSQRHL
+1085 NKGIGAYDSSLISKGKSMIHKWKVTVSYLTAEHAGQTDK
-1096 LEKASDCFIRDGRFI
+1096 EGR
-1111 SILKKI
+1111 KKI
-1117 QQKKEISFSTI
+1117 ISSLDILRQNEI
-1128 VSANDPF
+1128 
-1135 GFDIRE
+1135 
-1141 ENSYKRVKLS
+1141 
-1151 FSTSPFDNSVKLYYN
+1151 
-1166 GWAKNGI
+1166 
-1173 GFLAIDK
+1173 
-1180 IRKNIKWLNSHK
+1180 
-1192 MLFPKAWGNGD
+1192 
-1203 ASTDRLKPIIADLP
+1203 
-1217 SCCTETYLIVGPFLS
+1217 CTETYLVVDAFDTENEAEHLHS
-1232 SEETNNAYKYTQTKL
+1232 YLRTR
-1247 FHCLVFL
+1247 LVRFL
-1254 IKNTQNTMQKAYS
+1254 ISQLASTQHLSKEKFA
-1267 YVPLQNFTKQSDIDW
+1267 YVPIQDFTENSDIDW
-1282 NKSIPEID
+1282 SRSIDEID
-1290 QQLYTKYHLTTEE
+1290 SQLYAKYHLTEE
-1303 IAFIEKMIKQM
+1303 ETAFIEKMIKPM

>member
-58 FVGVAKVDDDT
+58 FAGVAKVDDDT

-85 RHRLK
+85 KHRLK

-267 KRKHRQIFESK
+267 KRKHRQIFENK

-292 AAEYGKVLNMAGK
+292 AVEYGKVLNMAGK
-305 QLDKELKYVDSSDNY
+305 QLDKELKYADSSDNY

-331 RIRIHLSGTP
+331 RVRIHLSGTP

-660 KDKFREVVPVDILD
+660 KDKFREVVPADILD

-733 IPDDDSKETDADG
+733 IPDDDSKETDADS

-801 DNNRRIARNIGIK
+801 DNNRRIAQNIGIK

-874 NLANEMVWI
+874 NLANEMVGI

-986 DGGGTGSSAI
+986 DGGGTGSSAQAI
-996 PVYNK
+996 YNK
-1001 FVEIS
+1001 FIDICRFEFESKYI
-1006 QKINPN
+1006 
-1012 YLSMIMPSRW
+1012 SMIIPSRW
-1022 FTGGR
+1022 MTGGK
-1027 GLDDFRKKM
+1027 GLDKFRNSM
-1036 LNDDSIRV
+1036 LGDRRIRV
-1044 LHDYISSNSCF
+1044 LHDYLNAGQCF
-1055 SNVEIKGGICYFL
+1055 PAVAIEGGICYFR
-1068 WDKKYH
+1068 WDRDATGKCVFVSHTSDQSAFTKERYLSDDSSDVVIR
-1074 GYCDIYTHYEN
+1074 YAESLSILDKTRTAN
-1085 NKEIFFSQRHL
+1085 NFSSLVSPRNLFKINIQL
-1096 LEKASDCFIRDGRFI
+1096 LESSPVIGGYKVFGRFDGKRGLMYLSRYESKNERALRFLGNWKVFVSKADGAAGQLGI
-1111 SILKKI
+1111 PIPARIIGKAELGDCD
-1117 QQKKEISFSTI
+1117 TI
-1128 VSANDPF
+1128 CT
-1135 GFDIRE
+1135 E
-1141 ENSYKRVKLS
+1141 
-1151 FSTSPFDNSVKLYYN
+1151 T
-1166 GWAKNGI
+1166 
-1173 GFLAIDK
+1173 FLAI
-1180 IRKNIKWLNSHK
+1180 
-1192 MLFPKAWGNGD
+1192 
-1203 ASTDRLKPIIADLP
+1203 
-1217 SCCTETYLIVGPFLS
+1217 GPFATRI
-1232 SEETNNAYKYTQTKL
+1232 EAENVIKYATTKFFRFLVGTRKLKNMTQKT
-1247 FHCLVFL
+1247 
-1254 IKNTQNTMQKAYS
+1254 YS
-1267 YVPLQNFTKQSDIDW
+1267 FVPIQDFTENSDIDW
-1282 NKSIPEID
+1282 SRSIDEID
-1290 QQLYTKYHLTTEE
+1290 SQLYAKYHLTEE
-1303 IAFIEKMIKQM
+1303 ETAFIEKMIKPM

>member
-58 FVGVAKVDDDT
+58 FAGVAKVDDDT

-132 FYKFDKSRIPLTY
+132 FYKIDKSRIPLTY

-267 KRKHRQIFESK
+267 KRKHRQIFENK

-305 QLDKELKYVDSSDNY
+305 QLDKELKYADNSDNY

-660 KDKFREVVPVDILD
+660 KDKFREVVPADILD

-874 NLANEMVWI
+874 NLANEMVGI

-953 YDLIDKTKKEEIIK
+953 YDLIEKNTKEIIK
-967 TLSDMK
+967 QLTDMN
-973 FNVVIGNPPYQVN
+973 FDVIIGNPPYQ
-986 DGGGTGSSAI
+986 DKGGSGGTNDASIYQDFCQIAFD
-996 PVYNK
+996 V
-1001 FVEIS
+1001 
-1006 QKINPN
+1006 NPN
-1012 YLSMIMPSRW
+1012 YISMVIPSRW

-1027 GLDDFRKKM
+1027 ENLVKDFRNEM
-1036 LNDDSIRV
+1036 LTSKHVMKLVSFTNAKD
-1044 LHDYISSNSCF
+1044 LFPNA
-1055 SNVEIKGGICYFL
+1055 EIKGGCCYFL
-1068 WDKKYH
+1068 YTTSYCGKCKYELNRDDVKIATDRDL
-1074 GYCDIYTHYEN
+1074 GQFDILIREPILAN
-1085 NKEIFFSQRHL
+1085 IVERILSQVTTFIDGL
-1096 LEKASDCFIRDGRFI
+1096 ISSDTPFGIPTNPIDSSKYNI
-1111 SILKKI
+1111 
-1117 QQKKEISFSTI
+1117 EISEQKDN
-1128 VSANDPF
+1128 VH
-1135 GFDIRE
+1135 DIAF
-1141 ENSYKRVKLS
+1141 YWIKRKE
-1151 FSTSPFDNSVKLYYN
+1151 
-1166 GWAKNGI
+1166 GRGI
-1173 GFLAIDK
+1173 GYVS
-1180 IRKNIKWLNSHK
+1180 RKNIKKNIPDISK
-1192 MLFPKAWGNGD
+1192 PKVFIPEAYGAGESFPHQIIGIPEI
-1203 ASTDRLKPIIADLP
+1203 ASAESVCSQSYLYVAFRTNTEAENFAKYLRTKFLRVLVSASKVSQHAMNKVYRFVPIQDF
-1217 SCCTETYLIVGPFLS
+1217 TE
-1232 SEETNNAYKYTQTKL
+1232 N
-1247 FHCLVFL
+1247 
-1254 IKNTQNTMQKAYS
+1254 
-1267 YVPLQNFTKQSDIDW
+1267 SDIDW
-1282 NKSIPEID
+1282 SRSIDEID
-1290 QQLYTKYHLTTEE
+1290 SQLYAKYHLTEE
-1303 IAFIEKMIKQM
+1303 ETAFVEKMIKPM

>member
-58 FVGVAKVDDDT
+58 FAGVAKVDDDT

-85 RHRLK
+85 KHRLK

-267 KRKHRQIFESK
+267 KRKHRQIFENK

-660 KDKFREVVPVDILD
+660 KDKFREVVPADILD

-733 IPDDDSKETDADG
+733 IPDDDSKETDADS

-874 NLANEMVWI
+874 NLANEMVGI

-986 DGGGTGSSAI
+986 DGGGTGSSAQAI
-996 PVYNK
+996 YNK
-1001 FVEIS
+1001 FIDICRFEFESKYI
-1006 QKINPN
+1006 
-1012 YLSMIMPSRW
+1012 SMIIPSRW
-1022 FTGGR
+1022 MTGGK
-1027 GLDDFRKKM
+1027 GLDKFRNSM
-1036 LNDDSIRV
+1036 LGDRRIRV
-1044 LHDYISSNSCF
+1044 LHDYLNAGQCF
-1055 SNVEIKGGICYFL
+1055 PAVAIEGGICYFR
-1068 WDKKYH
+1068 WDRDATGKCVFVSHTSDQSAFTKERYLSDDSSDVVIR
-1074 GYCDIYTHYEN
+1074 YAESLSILDKTRTAN
-1085 NKEIFFSQRHL
+1085 NFSSLVSPRNLFKINIQL
-1096 LEKASDCFIRDGRFI
+1096 LESSPVIGGYKVFGRFDGKRGLMYLSRYESKNERALRFLGNWKVFVSKADGAAGQLGI
-1111 SILKKI
+1111 PIPARIIGKAELGDCD
-1117 QQKKEISFSTI
+1117 TI
-1128 VSANDPF
+1128 CT
-1135 GFDIRE
+1135 E
-1141 ENSYKRVKLS
+1141 
-1151 FSTSPFDNSVKLYYN
+1151 T
-1166 GWAKNGI
+1166 
-1173 GFLAIDK
+1173 FLAI
-1180 IRKNIKWLNSHK
+1180 
-1192 MLFPKAWGNGD
+1192 
-1203 ASTDRLKPIIADLP
+1203 
-1217 SCCTETYLIVGPFLS
+1217 GPFATRI
-1232 SEETNNAYKYTQTKL
+1232 EAENVIKYATTKFFRFLVGTRKLKNMTQKT
-1247 FHCLVFL
+1247 
-1254 IKNTQNTMQKAYS
+1254 YS
-1267 YVPLQNFTKQSDIDW
+1267 FVPIQDFTENSDIDW
-1282 NKSIPEID
+1282 SRSIDEID
-1290 QQLYTKYHLTTEE
+1290 SQLYAKYHLTEE
-1303 IAFIEKMIKQM
+1303 ETAFIEKMIKPM

>member
-58 FVGVAKVDDDT
+58 FAGVAKVDDDT

-85 RHRLK
+85 KHRLK

-267 KRKHRQIFESK
+267 KRKHRQIFENK

-292 AAEYGKVLNMAGK
+292 AVEYGKVLNMAGK

-331 RIRIHLSGTP
+331 RVRIHLSGTP

-733 IPDDDSKETDADG
+733 IPDDDSKETDADS

-874 NLANEMVWI
+874 NLANEMVGI

-986 DGGGTGSSAI
+986 DGGGTGSSAQAI
-996 PVYNK
+996 YNK
-1001 FVEIS
+1001 FIDICRFEFESKYI
-1006 QKINPN
+1006 
-1012 YLSMIMPSRW
+1012 SMIIPSRW
-1022 FTGGR
+1022 MTGGK
-1027 GLDDFRKKM
+1027 GLDKFRNSM
-1036 LNDDSIRV
+1036 LGDRRIRV
-1044 LHDYISSNSCF
+1044 LHDYLNAGQCF
-1055 SNVEIKGGICYFL
+1055 PAVAIEGGICYFR
-1068 WDKKYH
+1068 WDRDATGKCVFVSHTSDQSAFTKERYLSDDSSDVVIR
-1074 GYCDIYTHYEN
+1074 YAESLSILDKTRTAN
-1085 NKEIFFSQRHL
+1085 NFSSLVSPRNLFKINIQL
-1096 LEKASDCFIRDGRFI
+1096 LESSPVIGGYKVFGRFDGKRGLMYLSRYESKNERALRFLGNWKVFVSKADGAAGQLGI
-1111 SILKKI
+1111 PIPARIIGKAELGDCD
-1117 QQKKEISFSTI
+1117 TI
-1128 VSANDPF
+1128 CT
-1135 GFDIRE
+1135 E
-1141 ENSYKRVKLS
+1141 
-1151 FSTSPFDNSVKLYYN
+1151 T
-1166 GWAKNGI
+1166 
-1173 GFLAIDK
+1173 FLAI
-1180 IRKNIKWLNSHK
+1180 
-1192 MLFPKAWGNGD
+1192 
-1203 ASTDRLKPIIADLP
+1203 
-1217 SCCTETYLIVGPFLS
+1217 GPFATRI
-1232 SEETNNAYKYTQTKL
+1232 EAENVIKYATTKFFRFLVGTRKLKNMTQKT
-1247 FHCLVFL
+1247 
-1254 IKNTQNTMQKAYS
+1254 YS
-1267 YVPLQNFTKQSDIDW
+1267 FVPIQDFTENSDIDW
-1282 NKSIPEID
+1282 SRSIDEID
-1290 QQLYTKYHLTTEE
+1290 SQLYAKYHLTEE
-1303 IAFIEKMIKQM
+1303 ETAFIEKMIKPM

>member
-45 NEWRRYFPNLEKQ
+45 NEWRRYFHNLEKQ
-58 FVGVAKVDDDT
+58 FAGVAKLDDDT

-85 RHRLK
+85 KHRLK

-132 FYKFDKSRIPLTY
+132 FYKIDKSRIPLTY

-267 KRKHRQIFESK
+267 KRKHRQIFENK

-305 QLDKELKYVDSSDNY
+305 QLDKELKYADNSDNY

-660 KDKFREVVPVDILD
+660 KDKFREVVPADILD

-733 IPDDDSKETDADG
+733 IPDDDSKETDADS
-746 GQQPRQNPVDKMTT
+746 GQQPRQNPVNKMTT

-874 NLANEMVWI
+874 NLANEMVGI

-986 DGGGTGSSAI
+986 DGGGTGSSAQAI
-996 PVYNK
+996 YNK
-1001 FVEIS
+1001 FIDICRFEFESKYI
-1006 QKINPN
+1006 
-1012 YLSMIMPSRW
+1012 SMIIPSRW
-1022 FTGGR
+1022 MTGGK
-1027 GLDDFRKKM
+1027 GLDKFRNSM
-1036 LNDDSIRV
+1036 LGDRRIRV
-1044 LHDYISSNSCF
+1044 LHDYLNAGQCF
-1055 SNVEIKGGICYFL
+1055 PAVAIEGGICYFR
-1068 WDKKYH
+1068 WDRDATGKCVFVSHTSDQSAFTKERYLSDDSSDVVIR
-1074 GYCDIYTHYEN
+1074 YAESLSILDKTRTAN
-1085 NKEIFFSQRHL
+1085 NFSSLVSPRNLFKINIQL
-1096 LEKASDCFIRDGRFI
+1096 LESSPVIGGYKVFGRFDGKRGLMYLSRYESKNERALRFLGNWKVFVSKADGAAGQLGI
-1111 SILKKI
+1111 PIPARIIGKAELGDCD
-1117 QQKKEISFSTI
+1117 TI
-1128 VSANDPF
+1128 CT
-1135 GFDIRE
+1135 E
-1141 ENSYKRVKLS
+1141 
-1151 FSTSPFDNSVKLYYN
+1151 T
-1166 GWAKNGI
+1166 
-1173 GFLAIDK
+1173 FLAI
-1180 IRKNIKWLNSHK
+1180 
-1192 MLFPKAWGNGD
+1192 
-1203 ASTDRLKPIIADLP
+1203 
-1217 SCCTETYLIVGPFLS
+1217 GPFATRI
-1232 SEETNNAYKYTQTKL
+1232 EAENVIKYATTKFFRFLVGTRKLKNMTQKT
-1247 FHCLVFL
+1247 
-1254 IKNTQNTMQKAYS
+1254 YS
-1267 YVPLQNFTKQSDIDW
+1267 FVPIQDFTENSDIDW
-1282 NKSIPEID
+1282 SRSIDEID
-1290 QQLYTKYHLTTEE
+1290 SQLYAKYHLTEE
-1303 IAFIEKMIKQM
+1303 ETAFIEKMIKPM

>member
-1 MLDTGILD
+1 MQ
-9 KLIIGRVEPHIY
+9 LIIRDLIY
-21 AFSTR
+21 RS
-26 TVPNYM
+26 P
-32 KVGDTYRPVEQRL
+32 
-45 NEWRRYFPNLEKQ
+45 
-58 FVGVAKVDDDT
+58 
-69 YFRDFAIHRFL
+69 
-80 ENDLH
+80 
-85 RHRLK
+85 
-90 PSTFPN
+90 
-96 LPYYS
+96 
-101 NEFFEGVT
+101 
-109 HSDIHCALSDI
+109 
-120 SDSFHNNLPKYQ
+120 
-132 FYKFDKSRIPLTY
+132 
-145 QYRRTET
+145 
-152 FEPRPNQQDTID
+152 
-164 RFKEAVAA
+164 
-172 GRNNLLMYAVMRFGK
+172 LMYAVMRFGK

-267 KRKHRQIFESK
+267 KRKHWQIFENK

-305 QLDKELKYVDSSDNY
+305 QLDKELKYADNSDNY

-331 RIRIHLSGTP
+331 RVRIHLSGTP

-468 LDYAPIKKG
+468 LDYVPIKKG

-660 KDKFREVVPVDILD
+660 KDKFREVVPADILD

-733 IPDDDSKETDADG
+733 IPDDDSKETDADS

-874 NLANEMVWI
+874 NLANEMVGI

-953 YDLIDKTKKEEIIK
+953 YDFIEKNTKEIIK
-967 TLSDMK
+967 QLTDMN
-973 FNVVIGNPPYQVN
+973 FDVIIGNPPYQ
-986 DGGGTGSSAI
+986 DKGGSGGTNDASIYQDFCQIAFD
-996 PVYNK
+996 V
-1001 FVEIS
+1001 
-1006 QKINPN
+1006 NPN
-1012 YLSMIMPSRW
+1012 YISMVIPSRW

-1027 GLDDFRKKM
+1027 ENLVKDFRNEM
-1036 LNDDSIRV
+1036 LTSKHVMKLVSFTNAKD
-1044 LHDYISSNSCF
+1044 LFPNA
-1055 SNVEIKGGICYFL
+1055 EIKGGCCYFL
-1068 WDKKYH
+1068 YTTSYCGKCKYELNRDDVKIATDRDL
-1074 GYCDIYTHYEN
+1074 GQFDILIREPILAN
-1085 NKEIFFSQRHL
+1085 IVERILSQVTTFIDGL
-1096 LEKASDCFIRDGRFI
+1096 ISSDTPFGIPTNPIDSSKYNI
-1111 SILKKI
+1111 
-1117 QQKKEISFSTI
+1117 EISEQKDN
-1128 VSANDPF
+1128 VH
-1135 GFDIRE
+1135 DIAF
-1141 ENSYKRVKLS
+1141 YWIKRKE
-1151 FSTSPFDNSVKLYYN
+1151 
-1166 GWAKNGI
+1166 GRGI
-1173 GFLAIDK
+1173 GYVS
-1180 IRKNIKWLNSHK
+1180 RKNIKKNIPDISK
-1192 MLFPKAWGNGD
+1192 PKVFIPEAYGAGESFPHQIIGIPEI
-1203 ASTDRLKPIIADLP
+1203 ASAESVCSQSYLYVAFRTNTEAENFAKYLRTKFLRVLVSASKVSQHAMNKVYRFVPIQDF
-1217 SCCTETYLIVGPFLS
+1217 TE
-1232 SEETNNAYKYTQTKL
+1232 N
-1247 FHCLVFL
+1247 
-1254 IKNTQNTMQKAYS
+1254 
-1267 YVPLQNFTKQSDIDW
+1267 SDIDW
-1282 NKSIPEID
+1282 SRSIDEID
-1290 QQLYTKYHLTTEE
+1290 SQLYAKYHLTEE
-1303 IAFIEKMIKQM
+1303 ETAFIEKMIKPM

>member
-58 FVGVAKVDDDT
+58 FAGVAKVDDDT

-85 RHRLK
+85 KHRLK

-267 KRKHRQIFESK
+267 KRKHRQIFENK

-292 AAEYGKVLNMAGK
+292 AVEYGKVLNMAGK

-331 RIRIHLSGTP
+331 RVRIHLSGTP

-660 KDKFREVVPVDILD
+660 KDKFREVVPADILD

-733 IPDDDSKETDADG
+733 IPDDDSKETDADS
-746 GQQPRQNPVDKMTT
+746 GQQPRQNPVNKMTT

-874 NLANEMVWI
+874 NLANEMVGI

-986 DGGGTGSSAI
+986 DGGGTGSSAQAI
-996 PVYNK
+996 YNK
-1001 FVEIS
+1001 FIDICRFEFESKYI
-1006 QKINPN
+1006 
-1012 YLSMIMPSRW
+1012 SMIIPSRW
-1022 FTGGR
+1022 MTGGK
-1027 GLDDFRKKM
+1027 GLDKFRNSM
-1036 LNDDSIRV
+1036 LGDRRIRV
-1044 LHDYISSNSCF
+1044 LHDYLNAGQCF
-1055 SNVEIKGGICYFL
+1055 PAVAIEGGICYFR
-1068 WDKKYH
+1068 WDRDATGKCVFVSHTSDQSAFTKERYLSDDSSDVVIR
-1074 GYCDIYTHYEN
+1074 YAESLSILDKTRTAN
-1085 NKEIFFSQRHL
+1085 NFSSLVSPRNLFKINIQL
-1096 LEKASDCFIRDGRFI
+1096 LESSPVIGGYKVFGRFDGKRGLMYLSRYESKNERALRFLGNWKVFVSKADGAAGQLGI
-1111 SILKKI
+1111 PIPARIIGKAELGDCD
-1117 QQKKEISFSTI
+1117 TI
-1128 VSANDPF
+1128 CT
-1135 GFDIRE
+1135 E
-1141 ENSYKRVKLS
+1141 
-1151 FSTSPFDNSVKLYYN
+1151 T
-1166 GWAKNGI
+1166 
-1173 GFLAIDK
+1173 FLAI
-1180 IRKNIKWLNSHK
+1180 
-1192 MLFPKAWGNGD
+1192 
-1203 ASTDRLKPIIADLP
+1203 
-1217 SCCTETYLIVGPFLS
+1217 GPFATRI
-1232 SEETNNAYKYTQTKL
+1232 EAENVIKYATTKFFRFLVGTRKLKNMTQKT
-1247 FHCLVFL
+1247 
-1254 IKNTQNTMQKAYS
+1254 YS
-1267 YVPLQNFTKQSDIDW
+1267 FVPIQDFTENSDIDW
-1282 NKSIPEID
+1282 SRSIDEID
-1290 QQLYTKYHLTTEE
+1290 SQLYAKYHLTEE
-1303 IAFIEKMIKQM
+1303 ETAFIEKMIKPM

>member
-58 FVGVAKVDDDT
+58 FAGVAKVDDDT

-85 RHRLK
+85 KHRLK

-267 KRKHRQIFESK
+267 KRKHRQIFENK

-292 AAEYGKVLNMAGK
+292 AVEYGKVLNMAGK

-331 RIRIHLSGTP
+331 RVRIHLSGTP

-350 SKKDIIAFYQ
+350 SKKDTIAFYQ

-660 KDKFREVVPVDILD
+660 KDKFREVVPADILD

-874 NLANEMVWI
+874 NLANEMVGI

-986 DGGGTGSSAI
+986 DGGGTGSSAQAI
-996 PVYNK
+996 YNK
-1001 FVEIS
+1001 FIDICRFEFESKYI
-1006 QKINPN
+1006 
-1012 YLSMIMPSRW
+1012 SMIIPSRW
-1022 FTGGR
+1022 MTGGK
-1027 GLDDFRKKM
+1027 GLDKFRNSM
-1036 LNDDSIRV
+1036 LGDRRIRV
-1044 LHDYISSNSCF
+1044 LHDYLNAGQCF
-1055 SNVEIKGGICYFL
+1055 PAVAIEGGICYFR
-1068 WDKKYH
+1068 WDRDATGKCVFVSHTSDQSAFTKERYLSDDSSDVVIR
-1074 GYCDIYTHYEN
+1074 YAESLSILDKTRTAN
-1085 NKEIFFSQRHL
+1085 NFSSLVSPRNLFKINIQL
-1096 LEKASDCFIRDGRFI
+1096 LESSPVIGGYKVFGRFDGKRGLMYLSRYESKNERALRFLGNWKVFVSKADGAAGQLGI
-1111 SILKKI
+1111 PIPARIIGKAELGDCD
-1117 QQKKEISFSTI
+1117 TI
-1128 VSANDPF
+1128 CT
-1135 GFDIRE
+1135 E
-1141 ENSYKRVKLS
+1141 
-1151 FSTSPFDNSVKLYYN
+1151 T
-1166 GWAKNGI
+1166 
-1173 GFLAIDK
+1173 FLAI
-1180 IRKNIKWLNSHK
+1180 
-1192 MLFPKAWGNGD
+1192 
-1203 ASTDRLKPIIADLP
+1203 
-1217 SCCTETYLIVGPFLS
+1217 GPFATRI
-1232 SEETNNAYKYTQTKL
+1232 EAENVIKYATTKFFRFLVGTRKLKNMTQKT
-1247 FHCLVFL
+1247 
-1254 IKNTQNTMQKAYS
+1254 YS
-1267 YVPLQNFTKQSDIDW
+1267 FVPIQDFTENSDIDW
-1282 NKSIPEID
+1282 SRSIDEID
-1290 QQLYTKYHLTTEE
+1290 SQLYAKYHLTEE
-1303 IAFIEKMIKQM
+1303 ETAFIEKMIKPM

>member
-58 FVGVAKVDDDT
+58 FAGVAKVDDDT

-85 RHRLK
+85 KHRLK

-267 KRKHRQIFESK
+267 KRKHRQIFENK

-305 QLDKELKYVDSSDNY
+305 QLDKELKYADNSDNY

-733 IPDDDSKETDADG
+733 IPDDDSKETDADS

-874 NLANEMVWI
+874 NLANEMVGI

-986 DGGGTGSSAI
+986 DGGGTGSSAQAI
-996 PVYNK
+996 YNK
-1001 FVEIS
+1001 FIDICRFEFESKYI
-1006 QKINPN
+1006 
-1012 YLSMIMPSRW
+1012 SMIIPSRW
-1022 FTGGR
+1022 MTGGK
-1027 GLDDFRKKM
+1027 GLDKFRNSM
-1036 LNDDSIRV
+1036 LGDRRIRV
-1044 LHDYISSNSCF
+1044 LHDYLNAGQCF
-1055 SNVEIKGGICYFL
+1055 PAVAIEGGICYFR
-1068 WDKKYH
+1068 WDRDATGKCVFVSHTSDQSAFTKERYLSDDSSDVVIR
-1074 GYCDIYTHYEN
+1074 YAESLSILDKTRTAN
-1085 NKEIFFSQRHL
+1085 NFSSLVSPRNLFKINIQL
-1096 LEKASDCFIRDGRFI
+1096 LESSPVIGGYKVFGRFDGKRGLMYLSRYESKNERALRFLGNWKVFVSKADGAAGQLGI
-1111 SILKKI
+1111 PIPARIIGKAELGDCD
-1117 QQKKEISFSTI
+1117 TI
-1128 VSANDPF
+1128 CT
-1135 GFDIRE
+1135 E
-1141 ENSYKRVKLS
+1141 
-1151 FSTSPFDNSVKLYYN
+1151 T
-1166 GWAKNGI
+1166 
-1173 GFLAIDK
+1173 FLAI
-1180 IRKNIKWLNSHK
+1180 
-1192 MLFPKAWGNGD
+1192 
-1203 ASTDRLKPIIADLP
+1203 
-1217 SCCTETYLIVGPFLS
+1217 GPFATRI
-1232 SEETNNAYKYTQTKL
+1232 EAENVIKYATTKFFRFLVGTRKLKNMTQKT
-1247 FHCLVFL
+1247 
-1254 IKNTQNTMQKAYS
+1254 YS
-1267 YVPLQNFTKQSDIDW
+1267 FVPIQDFTENSDIDW
-1282 NKSIPEID
+1282 SRSIDEID
-1290 QQLYTKYHLTTEE
+1290 SQLYAKYHLTEE
-1303 IAFIEKMIKQM
+1303 ETAFIEKMIKPM

>member
-58 FVGVAKVDDDT
+58 FAGVAKVDDDT

-267 KRKHRQIFESK
+267 KRKHRQIFENK

-305 QLDKELKYVDSSDNY
+305 QLDKELKYADSSDNY

-443 VHEQEILDL
+443 VHEQEILDW

-660 KDKFREVVPVDILD
+660 KDKFREVVPADILD

-733 IPDDDSKETDADG
+733 IPDDDSKETDADS

-874 NLANEMVWI
+874 NLANEMVGI

-953 YDLIDKTKKEEIIK
+953 YDLIEKTKKEEIIK

-986 DGGGTGSSAI
+986 DGGGTGSSAQAI
-996 PVYNK
+996 YNK
-1001 FVEIS
+1001 FIDICRFEFESKYI
-1006 QKINPN
+1006 
-1012 YLSMIMPSRW
+1012 SMIIPSRW
-1022 FTGGR
+1022 MTGGK
-1027 GLDDFRKKM
+1027 GLDKFRNSM
-1036 LNDDSIRV
+1036 LGDRRIRV
-1044 LHDYISSNSCF
+1044 LHDYLNAGQCF
-1055 SNVEIKGGICYFL
+1055 PAVAIEGGICYFR
-1068 WDKKYH
+1068 WDRDATGKCVFVSHTSDQSAFTKERYLSDDSSDVVIR
-1074 GYCDIYTHYEN
+1074 YAESLSILDKTRTAN
-1085 NKEIFFSQRHL
+1085 NFSSLVSPRNLFKINIQL
-1096 LEKASDCFIRDGRFI
+1096 LESSPVIGGYKVFGRFDGKRGLMYLSRYESKNERALRFLGNWKVFVSKADGAAGQLGI
-1111 SILKKI
+1111 PIPARIIGKAELGDCD
-1117 QQKKEISFSTI
+1117 TI
-1128 VSANDPF
+1128 CT
-1135 GFDIRE
+1135 E
-1141 ENSYKRVKLS
+1141 
-1151 FSTSPFDNSVKLYYN
+1151 T
-1166 GWAKNGI
+1166 
-1173 GFLAIDK
+1173 FLAI
-1180 IRKNIKWLNSHK
+1180 
-1192 MLFPKAWGNGD
+1192 
-1203 ASTDRLKPIIADLP
+1203 
-1217 SCCTETYLIVGPFLS
+1217 GPFATRI
-1232 SEETNNAYKYTQTKL
+1232 EAENVIKYATTKFFRFLVGTRKLKNMTQKT
-1247 FHCLVFL
+1247 
-1254 IKNTQNTMQKAYS
+1254 YS
-1267 YVPLQNFTKQSDIDW
+1267 FVPIQDFTENSDIDW
-1282 NKSIPEID
+1282 SRSIDEID
-1290 QQLYTKYHLTTEE
+1290 SQLYAKYHLTEE
-1303 IAFIEKMIKQM
+1303 ETAFIEKMIKPM

>member
-58 FVGVAKVDDDT
+58 FAGVAKVDDDT

-85 RHRLK
+85 KHRLK

-132 FYKFDKSRIPLTY
+132 FYKIDKSRIPLTY

-267 KRKHRQIFESK
+267 KRKHRQIFENK

-292 AAEYGKVLNMAGK
+292 AVEYGKVLNMAGK
-305 QLDKELKYVDSSDNY
+305 QLDKELKYADSSDNY

-660 KDKFREVVPVDILD
+660 KDKFREVVPADILD

-874 NLANEMVWI
+874 NLANEMVGI

-986 DGGGTGSSAI
+986 DGGGTGSSAQAI
-996 PVYNK
+996 YNK
-1001 FVEIS
+1001 FIDICRFEFESKYI
-1006 QKINPN
+1006 
-1012 YLSMIMPSRW
+1012 SMIIPSRW
-1022 FTGGR
+1022 MTGGK
-1027 GLDDFRKKM
+1027 GLDKFRNSM
-1036 LNDDSIRV
+1036 LGDRRIRV
-1044 LHDYISSNSCF
+1044 LHDYLNAGQCF
-1055 SNVEIKGGICYFL
+1055 PAVAIEGGICYFR
-1068 WDKKYH
+1068 WDRDATGKCVFVSHTSDQSAFTKERYLSDDSSDVVIR
-1074 GYCDIYTHYEN
+1074 YAESLSILDKTRTAN
-1085 NKEIFFSQRHL
+1085 NFSSLVSPRNLFKINIQL
-1096 LEKASDCFIRDGRFI
+1096 LESSPVIGGYKVFGRFDGKRGLMYLSRYESKNERALRFLGNWKVFVSKADGAAGQLGI
-1111 SILKKI
+1111 PIPARIIGKAELGDCD
-1117 QQKKEISFSTI
+1117 TI
-1128 VSANDPF
+1128 CT
-1135 GFDIRE
+1135 E
-1141 ENSYKRVKLS
+1141 
-1151 FSTSPFDNSVKLYYN
+1151 T
-1166 GWAKNGI
+1166 
-1173 GFLAIDK
+1173 FLAI
-1180 IRKNIKWLNSHK
+1180 
-1192 MLFPKAWGNGD
+1192 
-1203 ASTDRLKPIIADLP
+1203 
-1217 SCCTETYLIVGPFLS
+1217 GPFATRI
-1232 SEETNNAYKYTQTKL
+1232 EAENVIKYATTKFFRFLVGTRKLKNMTQKT
-1247 FHCLVFL
+1247 
-1254 IKNTQNTMQKAYS
+1254 YS
-1267 YVPLQNFTKQSDIDW
+1267 FVPIQDFTENSDIDW
-1282 NKSIPEID
+1282 SRSIDEID
-1290 QQLYTKYHLTTEE
+1290 SQLYAKYHLTEE
-1303 IAFIEKMIKQM
+1303 ETAFIEKMIKPM

>member
-58 FVGVAKVDDDT
+58 FAGVAKVDDDT

-85 RHRLK
+85 KHRLK

-267 KRKHRQIFESK
+267 KRKHRQIFENK

-305 QLDKELKYVDSSDNY
+305 QLDKELKYADSSDNY

-331 RIRIHLSGTP
+331 RVRIHLSGTP

-660 KDKFREVVPVDILD
+660 KDKFREVVPADILD

-681 NKSVADEVSDIPADL
+681 NKSVADEVFDIPADL

-733 IPDDDSKETDADG
+733 IPDDDSKETDADS

-785 NRVKSLEEIIA
+785 NRVKSLEEIVA

-874 NLANEMVWI
+874 NLANEMVGI

-953 YDLIDKTKKEEIIK
+953 YDFIEKNTKEIIK
-967 TLSDMK
+967 QLTDMN
-973 FNVVIGNPPYQVN
+973 FDVIIGNPPYQ
-986 DGGGTGSSAI
+986 DKGGSGGTNDASIYQDFCQIAFD
-996 PVYNK
+996 V
-1001 FVEIS
+1001 
-1006 QKINPN
+1006 NPN
-1012 YLSMIMPSRW
+1012 YISMVIPSRW

-1027 GLDDFRKKM
+1027 ENLVKDFRNEM
-1036 LNDDSIRV
+1036 LTSKHVMKLVSFTNAKD
-1044 LHDYISSNSCF
+1044 LFPNA
-1055 SNVEIKGGICYFL
+1055 EIKGGCCYFL
-1068 WDKKYH
+1068 YTTSYCGKCKYELNRDDVKIATDRDL
-1074 GYCDIYTHYEN
+1074 GQFDILIREPILAN
-1085 NKEIFFSQRHL
+1085 IVERILSQVTTFIDGL
-1096 LEKASDCFIRDGRFI
+1096 ISSDTPFGIPTNPIDSSKYNI
-1111 SILKKI
+1111 
-1117 QQKKEISFSTI
+1117 EISEQKDN
-1128 VSANDPF
+1128 VH
-1135 GFDIRE
+1135 DIAF
-1141 ENSYKRVKLS
+1141 YWIKRKE
-1151 FSTSPFDNSVKLYYN
+1151 
-1166 GWAKNGI
+1166 GRGI
-1173 GFLAIDK
+1173 GYVS
-1180 IRKNIKWLNSHK
+1180 RKNIKKNIPDISK
-1192 MLFPKAWGNGD
+1192 PKVFIPEAYGAGESFPHQIIGIPEI
-1203 ASTDRLKPIIADLP
+1203 ASAESVCSQSYLYVAFRTNTEAENFAKYLRTKFLRVLVSASKVSQHAMNKVYRFVPIQDF
-1217 SCCTETYLIVGPFLS
+1217 TE
-1232 SEETNNAYKYTQTKL
+1232 N
-1247 FHCLVFL
+1247 
-1254 IKNTQNTMQKAYS
+1254 
-1267 YVPLQNFTKQSDIDW
+1267 SDIDW
-1282 NKSIPEID
+1282 SRSIDEID
-1290 QQLYTKYHLTTEE
+1290 SQLYAKYHLTEE
-1303 IAFIEKMIKQM
+1303 ETAFIEKMIKPM

>member
-58 FVGVAKVDDDT
+58 FAGVAKVDDDT

-85 RHRLK
+85 KHRLK

-267 KRKHRQIFESK
+267 KRKHRQIFENK

-292 AAEYGKVLNMAGK
+292 AVEYGKVLNMAGK

-331 RIRIHLSGTP
+331 RVRIHLSGTP

-412 KRKGITYAFSELLKP
+412 KRKGITYAFSELLKS

-660 KDKFREVVPVDILD
+660 KDKFREVVPADILD

-874 NLANEMVWI
+874 NLANEMVGI

-986 DGGGTGSSAI
+986 DGGGTGSSAQAI
-996 PVYNK
+996 YNK
-1001 FVEIS
+1001 FIDICRFEFESKYI
-1006 QKINPN
+1006 
-1012 YLSMIMPSRW
+1012 SMIIPSRW
-1022 FTGGR
+1022 MTGGK
-1027 GLDDFRKKM
+1027 GLDKFRNSM
-1036 LNDDSIRV
+1036 LGDRRIRV
-1044 LHDYISSNSCF
+1044 LHDYLNAGQCF
-1055 SNVEIKGGICYFL
+1055 PAVAIEGGICYFR
-1068 WDKKYH
+1068 WDRDAAGKCVFVSHTSDQSAFTKERYLSDDSSDVVIR
-1074 GYCDIYTHYEN
+1074 YAESLSILDKTRTAN
-1085 NKEIFFSQRHL
+1085 NFSSLVSPRNLFKINIQL
-1096 LEKASDCFIRDGRFI
+1096 LESSPVIGGYKVFGRFDGKRGLMYLSRYESKNERALRFLGNWKVFVSKADGAAGQLGI
-1111 SILKKI
+1111 PIPARIIGKAELGDCD
-1117 QQKKEISFSTI
+1117 TI
-1128 VSANDPF
+1128 CT
-1135 GFDIRE
+1135 E
-1141 ENSYKRVKLS
+1141 
-1151 FSTSPFDNSVKLYYN
+1151 T
-1166 GWAKNGI
+1166 
-1173 GFLAIDK
+1173 FLAI
-1180 IRKNIKWLNSHK
+1180 
-1192 MLFPKAWGNGD
+1192 
-1203 ASTDRLKPIIADLP
+1203 
-1217 SCCTETYLIVGPFLS
+1217 GPFATRI
-1232 SEETNNAYKYTQTKL
+1232 EAENVIKYATTKFFRFLVGTRKLKNMTQKT
-1247 FHCLVFL
+1247 
-1254 IKNTQNTMQKAYS
+1254 YS
-1267 YVPLQNFTKQSDIDW
+1267 FVPIQDFTENSDIDW
-1282 NKSIPEID
+1282 SRSIDEID
-1290 QQLYTKYHLTTEE
+1290 SQLYAKYHLTEE
-1303 IAFIEKMIKQM
+1303 ETAFIEKMIKPM

>member
-58 FVGVAKVDDDT
+58 FAGVAKVDDDT

-267 KRKHRQIFESK
+267 KRKHRQIFENK

-331 RIRIHLSGTP
+331 RVRIHLSGTP

-660 KDKFREVVPVDILD
+660 KDKFREVVPADILD

-733 IPDDDSKETDADG
+733 IPDDDSKETDADS

-874 NLANEMVWI
+874 NLANEMVGI

-986 DGGGTGSSAI
+986 DGGGTGSSAQAI
-996 PVYNK
+996 YNK
-1001 FVEIS
+1001 FIDICRFEFESKYI
-1006 QKINPN
+1006 
-1012 YLSMIMPSRW
+1012 SMIIPSRW
-1022 FTGGR
+1022 MTGGK
-1027 GLDDFRKKM
+1027 GLDKFRNSM
-1036 LNDDSIRV
+1036 LGDRRIRV
-1044 LHDYISSNSCF
+1044 LHDYLNAGQCF
-1055 SNVEIKGGICYFL
+1055 PAVAIEGGICYFR
-1068 WDKKYH
+1068 WDRDATGKCVFVSHTSDQSAFTKERYLSDDSSDVVIR
-1074 GYCDIYTHYEN
+1074 YAESLSILDKTRTAN
-1085 NKEIFFSQRHL
+1085 NFSSLVSPRNLFKINIQL
-1096 LEKASDCFIRDGRFI
+1096 LESSPVIGGYKVFGRFDGKRGLMYLSRYESKNERALRFLGNWKVFVSKADGAAGQLGI
-1111 SILKKI
+1111 PIPARIIGKAELGDCD
-1117 QQKKEISFSTI
+1117 TI
-1128 VSANDPF
+1128 CT
-1135 GFDIRE
+1135 E
-1141 ENSYKRVKLS
+1141 
-1151 FSTSPFDNSVKLYYN
+1151 T
-1166 GWAKNGI
+1166 
-1173 GFLAIDK
+1173 FLAI
-1180 IRKNIKWLNSHK
+1180 
-1192 MLFPKAWGNGD
+1192 
-1203 ASTDRLKPIIADLP
+1203 
-1217 SCCTETYLIVGPFLS
+1217 GPFATRI
-1232 SEETNNAYKYTQTKL
+1232 EAENVIKYATTKFFRFLVGTRKLKNMTQKT
-1247 FHCLVFL
+1247 
-1254 IKNTQNTMQKAYS
+1254 YS
-1267 YVPLQNFTKQSDIDW
+1267 FVPIQDFTENSDIDW
-1282 NKSIPEID
+1282 SRSIDEID
-1290 QQLYTKYHLTTEE
+1290 SQLYAKYHLTEE
-1303 IAFIEKMIKQM
+1303 ETAFIEKMIKPM

>member
-58 FVGVAKVDDDT
+58 FAGVAKVDDNT

-85 RHRLK
+85 KHRLK

-331 RIRIHLSGTP
+331 RVRIHLSGTP

-660 KDKFREVVPVDILD
+660 KDKFREVVPADILD

-874 NLANEMVWI
+874 NLANEMVGI

-953 YDLIDKTKKEEIIK
+953 YDLIEKNTKEIIK
-967 TLSDMK
+967 QLTDMN
-973 FNVVIGNPPYQVN
+973 FDVIIGNPPYQ
-986 DGGGTGSSAI
+986 DKGGSGGTNDASIYQDFCQIAFD
-996 PVYNK
+996 V
-1001 FVEIS
+1001 
-1006 QKINPN
+1006 NPN
-1012 YLSMIMPSRW
+1012 YISMVIPSRW

-1027 GLDDFRKKM
+1027 ENLVKDFRNEM
-1036 LNDDSIRV
+1036 LTSKHVMKLVSFTNAKD
-1044 LHDYISSNSCF
+1044 LFLNA
-1055 SNVEIKGGICYFL
+1055 EIKGGCCYFL
-1068 WDKKYH
+1068 YTTSYCGKCKYELNRDDVKIATDRDL
-1074 GYCDIYTHYEN
+1074 GQFDILIREPILAN
-1085 NKEIFFSQRHL
+1085 IVERILSQVTTFIDGL
-1096 LEKASDCFIRDGRFI
+1096 ISSDTPFGIPTNPIDSSKYNI
-1111 SILKKI
+1111 
-1117 QQKKEISFSTI
+1117 EISEQKDN
-1128 VSANDPF
+1128 VH
-1135 GFDIRE
+1135 DIAF
-1141 ENSYKRVKLS
+1141 YWIKRKE
-1151 FSTSPFDNSVKLYYN
+1151 
-1166 GWAKNGI
+1166 GRGI
-1173 GFLAIDK
+1173 GYVS
-1180 IRKNIKWLNSHK
+1180 RKNIKKNIPDISK
-1192 MLFPKAWGNGD
+1192 PKVFIPEAYGAGESFPHQIIGIPEI
-1203 ASTDRLKPIIADLP
+1203 ASAESVCSQSYLYVAFRTNTEAENFAKYLRTKFLRVLVSASKVSQHAMNKVYRFVPIQDF
-1217 SCCTETYLIVGPFLS
+1217 TE
-1232 SEETNNAYKYTQTKL
+1232 N
-1247 FHCLVFL
+1247 
-1254 IKNTQNTMQKAYS
+1254 
-1267 YVPLQNFTKQSDIDW
+1267 SDIDW
-1282 NKSIPEID
+1282 SRSIDEID
-1290 QQLYTKYHLTTEE
+1290 SQLYAKYHLTEE
-1303 IAFIEKMIKQM
+1303 ETAFIEKMIKPM

>member
-58 FVGVAKVDDDT
+58 FAGVAKVDDDT

-85 RHRLK
+85 KHRLK

-217 KTVESHFR
+217 KTVESHLR

-267 KRKHRQIFESK
+267 KRKHRQIFENK

-292 AAEYGKVLNMAGK
+292 AVEYGKVLNMAGK

-331 RIRIHLSGTP
+331 RVRIHLSGTP

-660 KDKFREVVPVDILD
+660 KDKFREVVPADILD

-874 NLANEMVWI
+874 NLANEMVGI

-986 DGGGTGSSAI
+986 DGGGTGSSAQAI
-996 PVYNK
+996 YNK
-1001 FVEIS
+1001 FIDICRFEFESKYI
-1006 QKINPN
+1006 
-1012 YLSMIMPSRW
+1012 SMIIPSRW
-1022 FTGGR
+1022 MTGGK
-1027 GLDDFRKKM
+1027 GLDKFRNSM
-1036 LNDDSIRV
+1036 LGDRRIRV
-1044 LHDYISSNSCF
+1044 LHDYLNAGQCF
-1055 SNVEIKGGICYFL
+1055 PAVAIEGGICYFR
-1068 WDKKYH
+1068 WDRDATGKCVFVSHTSDQSAFTKERYLSDDSSDVVIR
-1074 GYCDIYTHYEN
+1074 YAESLSILDKTRTAN
-1085 NKEIFFSQRHL
+1085 NFSSLVSPRNLFKINIQL
-1096 LEKASDCFIRDGRFI
+1096 LESSPVIGGYKVFGRFDGKRGLMYLSRYESKNERALRFLGNWKVFVSKADGAAGQLGI
-1111 SILKKI
+1111 PIPARIIGKAELGDCD
-1117 QQKKEISFSTI
+1117 TI
-1128 VSANDPF
+1128 CT
-1135 GFDIRE
+1135 E
-1141 ENSYKRVKLS
+1141 
-1151 FSTSPFDNSVKLYYN
+1151 T
-1166 GWAKNGI
+1166 
-1173 GFLAIDK
+1173 FLAI
-1180 IRKNIKWLNSHK
+1180 
-1192 MLFPKAWGNGD
+1192 
-1203 ASTDRLKPIIADLP
+1203 
-1217 SCCTETYLIVGPFLS
+1217 GPFATRI
-1232 SEETNNAYKYTQTKL
+1232 EAENVIKYATTKFFRFLVGTRKLKNMTQKT
-1247 FHCLVFL
+1247 
-1254 IKNTQNTMQKAYS
+1254 YS
-1267 YVPLQNFTKQSDIDW
+1267 FVPIQDFTENSDIDW
-1282 NKSIPEID
+1282 SRSIDEID
-1290 QQLYTKYHLTTEE
+1290 SQLYAKYHLTEE
-1303 IAFIEKMIKQM
+1303 ETAFIEKMIKPM

>member
-58 FVGVAKVDDDT
+58 FAGVAKVDDDT

-85 RHRLK
+85 KHRLK

-267 KRKHRQIFESK
+267 KRKHRQIFENK

-292 AAEYGKVLNMAGK
+292 AVEYGKVLNMAGK
-305 QLDKELKYVDSSDNY
+305 QLDKELKYADSSDNY

-331 RIRIHLSGTP
+331 RVRIHLSGTP

-660 KDKFREVVPVDILD
+660 KDKFREVVPADILD

-733 IPDDDSKETDADG
+733 IPDDDSKETDADS

-874 NLANEMVWI
+874 NLANEMVGI

-986 DGGGTGSSAI
+986 DGGGTGSSAQAI
-996 PVYNK
+996 YNK
-1001 FVEIS
+1001 FIDICRFEFESKYI
-1006 QKINPN
+1006 
-1012 YLSMIMPSRW
+1012 SMIIPSRW
-1022 FTGGR
+1022 MTGGK
-1027 GLDDFRKKM
+1027 GLDKFRNSM
-1036 LNDDSIRV
+1036 LGDRRIRV
-1044 LHDYISSNSCF
+1044 LHDYLNAGQCF
-1055 SNVEIKGGICYFL
+1055 PAVAIEGGICYFR
-1068 WDKKYH
+1068 WDRDATGKCVFVSHTSDQSAFTKERYLSDDSSDVVIR
-1074 GYCDIYTHYEN
+1074 YAESLSILDKTRTAN
-1085 NKEIFFSQRHL
+1085 NFSSLVSPRNLFKINIQL
-1096 LEKASDCFIRDGRFI
+1096 LESSPVIGGYKVFGRFDGKRGLMYLSRYESKNERALRFLGNWKVFVSKADGAAGQLGI
-1111 SILKKI
+1111 PIPARIIGKAELGDCD
-1117 QQKKEISFSTI
+1117 TI
-1128 VSANDPF
+1128 CT
-1135 GFDIRE
+1135 E
-1141 ENSYKRVKLS
+1141 
-1151 FSTSPFDNSVKLYYN
+1151 T
-1166 GWAKNGI
+1166 
-1173 GFLAIDK
+1173 FLAI
-1180 IRKNIKWLNSHK
+1180 
-1192 MLFPKAWGNGD
+1192 
-1203 ASTDRLKPIIADLP
+1203 
-1217 SCCTETYLIVGPFLS
+1217 GPFATRI
-1232 SEETNNAYKYTQTKL
+1232 EAENVIKYATTKFFRFLVGTRKLKNMTQKT
-1247 FHCLVFL
+1247 
-1254 IKNTQNTMQKAYS
+1254 YS
-1267 YVPLQNFTKQSDIDW
+1267 FVPIQDFTENSDIDW
-1282 NKSIPEID
+1282 SRSIDEID
-1290 QQLYTKYHLTTEE
+1290 SQLYAKYHLTEE
-1303 IAFIEKMIKQM
+1303 ETAFIEKMIKPM

>member
-58 FVGVAKVDDDT
+58 FAGVAKVDDDT

-267 KRKHRQIFESK
+267 KRKHWQIFENK

-331 RIRIHLSGTP
+331 RVRIHLSGTP

-524 RRYKDTQSIRNK
+524 RRYKDTQSIRSK

-660 KDKFREVVPVDILD
+660 KDKFREVVPADILD

-874 NLANEMVWI
+874 NLANEMVGI

-986 DGGGTGSSAI
+986 DGGGTGSSAQAI
-996 PVYNK
+996 YNK
-1001 FVEIS
+1001 FIDICRFEFESKYI
-1006 QKINPN
+1006 
-1012 YLSMIMPSRW
+1012 SMIIPSRW
-1022 FTGGR
+1022 MTGGK
-1027 GLDDFRKKM
+1027 GLDKFRNSM
-1036 LNDDSIRV
+1036 LGDRRIRV
-1044 LHDYISSNSCF
+1044 LHDYLNAGQCF
-1055 SNVEIKGGICYFL
+1055 PAVAIEGGICYFR
-1068 WDKKYH
+1068 WDRDATGKCVFVSHTSDQSAFTKERYLSDDSSDVVIR
-1074 GYCDIYTHYEN
+1074 YAESLSILDKTRTAN
-1085 NKEIFFSQRHL
+1085 NFSSLVSPRNLFKINIQL
-1096 LEKASDCFIRDGRFI
+1096 LESSPVIGGYKVFGRFDGKRGLMYLSRYESKNERALRFLGNWKVFVSKADGAAGQLGI
-1111 SILKKI
+1111 PIPARIIGKAELGDCD
-1117 QQKKEISFSTI
+1117 TI
-1128 VSANDPF
+1128 CT
-1135 GFDIRE
+1135 E
-1141 ENSYKRVKLS
+1141 
-1151 FSTSPFDNSVKLYYN
+1151 T
-1166 GWAKNGI
+1166 
-1173 GFLAIDK
+1173 FLAI
-1180 IRKNIKWLNSHK
+1180 
-1192 MLFPKAWGNGD
+1192 
-1203 ASTDRLKPIIADLP
+1203 
-1217 SCCTETYLIVGPFLS
+1217 GPFATRI
-1232 SEETNNAYKYTQTKL
+1232 EAENVIKYATTKFFRFLVGTRKLKNMTQKT
-1247 FHCLVFL
+1247 
-1254 IKNTQNTMQKAYS
+1254 YS
-1267 YVPLQNFTKQSDIDW
+1267 FVPIQDFTENSDIDW
-1282 NKSIPEID
+1282 SRSIDEID
-1290 QQLYTKYHLTTEE
+1290 SQLYAKYHLTEE
-1303 IAFIEKMIKQM
+1303 ETAFIEKMIKPM

>member
-58 FVGVAKVDDDT
+58 FAGVAKVDDDT

-85 RHRLK
+85 KHRLK

-267 KRKHRQIFESK
+267 KRKHRQIFENK

-305 QLDKELKYVDSSDNY
+305 QLDKELKYADSSDNY

-331 RIRIHLSGTP
+331 RVRIHLSGTP

-660 KDKFREVVPVDILD
+660 KDKFREVVPADILD

-733 IPDDDSKETDADG
+733 IPDDDSKETDADS

-874 NLANEMVWI
+874 NLANEMVGI

-986 DGGGTGSSAI
+986 DGGGTGSSAQAI
-996 PVYNK
+996 YNK
-1001 FVEIS
+1001 FIDICRFEFESKYI
-1006 QKINPN
+1006 
-1012 YLSMIMPSRW
+1012 SMIIPSRW
-1022 FTGGR
+1022 MTGGK
-1027 GLDDFRKKM
+1027 GLDKFRNSM
-1036 LNDDSIRV
+1036 LGDRRIRV
-1044 LHDYISSNSCF
+1044 LHDYLNAGQCF
-1055 SNVEIKGGICYFL
+1055 PAVAIEGGICYFR
-1068 WDKKYH
+1068 WDRDATGKCVFVSHTSDQSAFTKERYLSDDSSDVVIR
-1074 GYCDIYTHYEN
+1074 YAESLSILDKTRTAN
-1085 NKEIFFSQRHL
+1085 NFSSLVSPRNLFKINIQL
-1096 LEKASDCFIRDGRFI
+1096 LESSPVIGGYKVFGRFDGKRGLMYLSRYESKNERALRFLGNWKVFVSKADGAAGQLGI
-1111 SILKKI
+1111 PIPARIIGKAELGDCD
-1117 QQKKEISFSTI
+1117 TI
-1128 VSANDPF
+1128 CT
-1135 GFDIRE
+1135 E
-1141 ENSYKRVKLS
+1141 
-1151 FSTSPFDNSVKLYYN
+1151 T
-1166 GWAKNGI
+1166 
-1173 GFLAIDK
+1173 FLAI
-1180 IRKNIKWLNSHK
+1180 
-1192 MLFPKAWGNGD
+1192 
-1203 ASTDRLKPIIADLP
+1203 
-1217 SCCTETYLIVGPFLS
+1217 GPFATRI
-1232 SEETNNAYKYTQTKL
+1232 EAENVIKYATTKFFRFLVGTRKLKNMTQKT
-1247 FHCLVFL
+1247 
-1254 IKNTQNTMQKAYS
+1254 YS
-1267 YVPLQNFTKQSDIDW
+1267 FVPIQDFTENSDIDW
-1282 NKSIPEID
+1282 SRSIDEID
-1290 QQLYTKYHLTTEE
+1290 SQLYAKYHLTEE
-1303 IAFIEKMIKQM
+1303 ETAFIEKMIKPM

>member
-58 FVGVAKVDDDT
+58 FAGVAKVDDDT

-85 RHRLK
+85 KHRLK

-267 KRKHRQIFESK
+267 KRKHRQIFENK

-305 QLDKELKYVDSSDNY
+305 QLDKELKYADNSDNY

-498 LLAQKR
+498 LLTQKR

-604 NMKPQTLLVDFDPGR
+604 NMNPQTLLVDFDPGR

-647 ADELR
+647 AEELR

-660 KDKFREVVPVDILD
+660 KDKFREVVPADILD

-874 NLANEMVWI
+874 NLANEMVGI

-953 YDLIDKTKKEEIIK
+953 YDLIEKNTKEIIK
-967 TLSDMK
+967 QLTDMN
-973 FNVVIGNPPYQVN
+973 FDVIIGNPPYQ
-986 DGGGTGSSAI
+986 DKGGSGGTNDASIYQDFCQIAFD
-996 PVYNK
+996 V
-1001 FVEIS
+1001 
-1006 QKINPN
+1006 NPN
-1012 YLSMIMPSRW
+1012 YISMVIPSRW

-1027 GLDDFRKKM
+1027 ENLVKDFRNEM
-1036 LNDDSIRV
+1036 LTSKHVMKLVSFTNAKD
-1044 LHDYISSNSCF
+1044 LFPNA
-1055 SNVEIKGGICYFL
+1055 EIKGGCCYFL
-1068 WDKKYH
+1068 YTTSYCGKCKYELNRDDVKIATDRDL
-1074 GYCDIYTHYEN
+1074 GQFDILIREPILAN
-1085 NKEIFFSQRHL
+1085 IVERILSQVTTFIDGL
-1096 LEKASDCFIRDGRFI
+1096 ISSDTPFGIPTNPIDSSKYNI
-1111 SILKKI
+1111 
-1117 QQKKEISFSTI
+1117 EISEQKDN
-1128 VSANDPF
+1128 VH
-1135 GFDIRE
+1135 DIAF
-1141 ENSYKRVKLS
+1141 YWIKRKE
-1151 FSTSPFDNSVKLYYN
+1151 
-1166 GWAKNGI
+1166 GRGI
-1173 GFLAIDK
+1173 GYVS
-1180 IRKNIKWLNSHK
+1180 RKNIKKNIPDISK
-1192 MLFPKAWGNGD
+1192 PKVFIPEAYGAGESFPHQIIGIPEI
-1203 ASTDRLKPIIADLP
+1203 ASAESVCSQSYLYVAFRTNTEAENFAKYLRTKFLRVLVSASKVSQHAMNKVYRFVPIQDF
-1217 SCCTETYLIVGPFLS
+1217 TE
-1232 SEETNNAYKYTQTKL
+1232 N
-1247 FHCLVFL
+1247 
-1254 IKNTQNTMQKAYS
+1254 
-1267 YVPLQNFTKQSDIDW
+1267 SDIDW
-1282 NKSIPEID
+1282 SRSIDEID
-1290 QQLYTKYHLTTEE
+1290 SQLYAKYHLTEE
-1303 IAFIEKMIKQM
+1303 ETAFIEKMIKPM

>member
-58 FVGVAKVDDDT
+58 FAGVAKVDDDT

-85 RHRLK
+85 KHRLK

-132 FYKFDKSRIPLTY
+132 FYKIDKSRIPLTY

-267 KRKHRQIFESK
+267 KRKHRQIFENK

-660 KDKFREVVPVDILD
+660 KDKFREVVPADILD

-733 IPDDDSKETDADG
+733 IPDDDSKETDADS

-874 NLANEMVWI
+874 NLANEMVGI

-953 YDLIDKTKKEEIIK
+953 YDFIEKNTKEIIK
-967 TLSDMK
+967 QLTDMN
-973 FNVVIGNPPYQVN
+973 FDVIIGNPPYQ
-986 DGGGTGSSAI
+986 DKGGSGGTNDASIYQDFCQIAFD
-996 PVYNK
+996 V
-1001 FVEIS
+1001 
-1006 QKINPN
+1006 NPN
-1012 YLSMIMPSRW
+1012 YISMVIPSRW

-1027 GLDDFRKKM
+1027 ENLVKDFRNEM
-1036 LNDDSIRV
+1036 LTSKHVMKLVSFTNAKD
-1044 LHDYISSNSCF
+1044 LFPNA
-1055 SNVEIKGGICYFL
+1055 EIKGGCCYFL
-1068 WDKKYH
+1068 YTTSYCGKCKYELNRDDVKIATDRDL
-1074 GYCDIYTHYEN
+1074 GQFDILIREPILAN
-1085 NKEIFFSQRHL
+1085 IVERILSQVTTFIDGL
-1096 LEKASDCFIRDGRFI
+1096 ISSDTPFGIPTNPIDSSKYNI
-1111 SILKKI
+1111 
-1117 QQKKEISFSTI
+1117 EISEQKDN
-1128 VSANDPF
+1128 VH
-1135 GFDIRE
+1135 DIAF
-1141 ENSYKRVKLS
+1141 YWIKRKE
-1151 FSTSPFDNSVKLYYN
+1151 
-1166 GWAKNGI
+1166 GRGI
-1173 GFLAIDK
+1173 GYVS
-1180 IRKNIKWLNSHK
+1180 RKNIKKNIPDISK
-1192 MLFPKAWGNGD
+1192 PKVFIPEAYGAGESFPHQIIGIPEI
-1203 ASTDRLKPIIADLP
+1203 ASAESVCSQSYLYVAFRTNTEAENFAKYLRTKFLRVLVSASKVSQHAMNKVYRFVPIQDF
-1217 SCCTETYLIVGPFLS
+1217 TE
-1232 SEETNNAYKYTQTKL
+1232 N
-1247 FHCLVFL
+1247 
-1254 IKNTQNTMQKAYS
+1254 
-1267 YVPLQNFTKQSDIDW
+1267 SDIDW
-1282 NKSIPEID
+1282 SRSIDEID
-1290 QQLYTKYHLTTEE
+1290 SQLYAKYHLTEE
-1303 IAFIEKMIKQM
+1303 ETAFIEKMIKPM

>member
-21 AFSTR
+21 VFSTR

-58 FVGVAKVDDDT
+58 FAGVAKVDDDT

-85 RHRLK
+85 KHRLK

-267 KRKHRQIFESK
+267 KRKHRQIFENK

-305 QLDKELKYVDSSDNY
+305 QLDKELKYADNSDNY

-660 KDKFREVVPVDILD
+660 KDKFREVVPADILD

-874 NLANEMVWI
+874 NLANEMVGI

-953 YDLIDKTKKEEIIK
+953 YDLIEKNTKEIIK
-967 TLSDMK
+967 QLTDMN
-973 FNVVIGNPPYQVN
+973 FDVIIGNPPYQ
-986 DGGGTGSSAI
+986 DKGGSGGTNDASIYQDFCQIAFD
-996 PVYNK
+996 V
-1001 FVEIS
+1001 
-1006 QKINPN
+1006 NPN
-1012 YLSMIMPSRW
+1012 YISMVIPSRW

-1027 GLDDFRKKM
+1027 ENLVKDFRNEM
-1036 LNDDSIRV
+1036 LTSKHVMKLVSFTNAKD
-1044 LHDYISSNSCF
+1044 LFPNA
-1055 SNVEIKGGICYFL
+1055 EIKGGCCYFL
-1068 WDKKYH
+1068 YTTSYCGKCKYELNRDDVKIATDRDL
-1074 GYCDIYTHYEN
+1074 GQFDILIREPILAN
-1085 NKEIFFSQRHL
+1085 IVERILSQVTTFIDGL
-1096 LEKASDCFIRDGRFI
+1096 ISSDTPFGIPTNPIDSSKYNI
-1111 SILKKI
+1111 
-1117 QQKKEISFSTI
+1117 EISEQKDN
-1128 VSANDPF
+1128 VH
-1135 GFDIRE
+1135 DIAF
-1141 ENSYKRVKLS
+1141 YWIKRKE
-1151 FSTSPFDNSVKLYYN
+1151 
-1166 GWAKNGI
+1166 GRGI
-1173 GFLAIDK
+1173 GYVS
-1180 IRKNIKWLNSHK
+1180 RKNIKKNIPDISK
-1192 MLFPKAWGNGD
+1192 PKVFIPEAYGAGESFPHQIIGIPEI
-1203 ASTDRLKPIIADLP
+1203 ASAESVCSQSYLYVAFRTNTEAENFAKYLRTKFLRVLVSASKVSQHAMNKVYRFVPIQDF
-1217 SCCTETYLIVGPFLS
+1217 TE
-1232 SEETNNAYKYTQTKL
+1232 N
-1247 FHCLVFL
+1247 
-1254 IKNTQNTMQKAYS
+1254 
-1267 YVPLQNFTKQSDIDW
+1267 SDIDW
-1282 NKSIPEID
+1282 SRSIDEID
-1290 QQLYTKYHLTTEE
+1290 SQLYAKYHLTEE
-1303 IAFIEKMIKQM
+1303 ETAFVEKMIKPM